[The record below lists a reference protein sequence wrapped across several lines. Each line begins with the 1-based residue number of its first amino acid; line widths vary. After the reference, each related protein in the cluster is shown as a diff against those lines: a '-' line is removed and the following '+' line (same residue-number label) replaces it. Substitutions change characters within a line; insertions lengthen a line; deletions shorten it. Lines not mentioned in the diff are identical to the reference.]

1 MNFIVILI
9 ILLTILICTLIAVFL
24 LKVKSSSRFTLDIG
38 GGSTPRASG
47 GVENSSSSH
56 FKPRIIGTGVFAGS
70 VIAAL
75 FMRLWN
81 MQVISSSSYTEQA
94 EKNRTRSI
102 STHAARGR
110 ILDRNGAVLV
120 GNRPSLVVIAEQSV
134 LEDEIEMQLLS
145 TLIGIPK
152 AVLRLKIEN
161 SLQGLQRG
169 RVIAVD
175 VSRRVVSYI
184 NAHPSLFSGV
194 SIEARSQRSYPLGSL
209 AGQVLGYTGVITSDQ
224 LKSSQDSQD
233 EGKIVYEPGDVVGQS
248 GIEASYENVLQG
260 IKGEQVVF
268 VDADGNIITQS
279 SSVDAQSGSDV
290 VLTIDAGIQKAAE
303 DSLDATIKRLQSSG
317 KRDCCAGCAMVMDVT
332 NGEILA
338 MASAPSFSPNMFVG
352 GISSDDW
359 DMLSSK
365 SSHNPLLNRG
375 IAGQYPPASTIK
387 PLSALAAL
395 NEGIATPQSSYMCTG
410 YWTGFG
416 SAFGQYC
423 WLHTGHGSMT
433 LQTGITHSC
442 DVVFYEVGKGFFY
455 SSNRDGLQQ
464 AFKKW
469 GLGSKFHI
477 DLPGELQ
484 GRIPD
489 EKWKR
494 EYFASYPDDAK
505 AWQGGDNTNLAI
517 GQGDLL
523 VTPLQMMCIYAGIAN
538 RGTIPQPHLMKSIK
552 STSNSGSIIDY
563 KCSTSIS
570 IDEHDEYMDLVQR
583 GLYGVIYE
591 ESRAQAS
598 HFTNMKEKVAGKTG
612 TAETSHETPTGWF
625 IAYAP
630 YDNPRYVVASV
641 LENSGYGSEGAMYV
655 VRDILGAIYHE
666 PDTSTLVDKIGAR

>member
-1 MNFIVILI
+1 MNFVVILI
-9 ILLTILICTLIAVFL
+9 VLLTVLICALMAAFL
-24 LKVKSSSRFTLDIG
+24 LKVKSSRRFTLDIG
-38 GGSTPRASG
+38 GGTPRASG
-47 GVENSSSSH
+47 GSENSPSSH
-56 FKPRIIGTGVFAGS
+56 FKSRINATGIFAGT
-70 VIAAL
+70 VIGAL

-120 GNRPSLVVIAEQSV
+120 GNRPSLVVLAEQSV
-134 LEDEIEMQLLS
+134 LEDEAELHILAA
-145 TLIGIPK
+145 LIGIPK
-152 AVLRLKIEN
+152 AVLRLKIED
-161 SLQGLQRG
+161 SSQGLQRG

-175 VSRRVVSYI
+175 VSRRVVSFI
-184 NAHPSLFSGV
+184 NAHPSLFDGV

-209 AGQVLGYTGVITSDQ
+209 AGQVLGYTGVITSEQ
-224 LKSSQDSQD
+224 LKASQDNQD
-233 EGKIVYEPGDVVGQS
+233 EGKITYEPGDVVGQS

-268 VDADGNIITQS
+268 VDADGNIVNHS
-279 SSVDAQSGSDV
+279 SSVEAQSGSDV
-290 VLTIDAGIQKAAE
+290 VLTLDADIQKAAE
-303 DSLDATIKRLQSSG
+303 DSLSSTIKRLQEHG
-317 KRDCCAGCAMVMDVT
+317 KPDCFGGCAIAMDVT
-332 NGEILA
+332 NGEIIA
-338 MASAPSFSPNMFVG
+338 MASAPSFSPNVFVG

-375 IAGQYPPASTIK
+375 IGGQYPSASTIK

-416 SAFGQYC
+416 AAFGQYC
-423 WLHTGHGSMT
+423 WLHTGHGPMT

-455 SSNRDGLQQ
+455 SSNKDGLQQ
-464 AFKKW
+464 MFKKW
-469 GLGSKFHI
+469 GLGSKSQI

-489 EKWKR
+489 EAWKR

-523 VTPLQMMCIYAGIAN
+523 VTPLQMLCVYAGIAN
-538 RGTIPQPHLMKSIK
+538 RGSIPQPHLMKSIK

-563 KCSTSIS
+563 KCSTRIS
-570 IDEHDEYMDLVQR
+570 VDEKDEYMDLIQR

-591 ESRAQAS
+591 ESQAQAS

-630 YDNPRYVVASV
+630 YDKPRYVVASV
-641 LENSGYGSEGAMYV
+641 LENSGFGSDGAMYV
-655 VRDILGAIYHE
+655 VRDILGALYHE
-666 PDTSTLVDKIGAR
+666 PDTSTMVDTTGVY

>member
-1 MNFIVILI
+1 MNFVVILI
-9 ILLTILICTLIAVFL
+9 VLLTVLICALMAAFL
-24 LKVKSSSRFTLDIG
+24 LKVKSSRRFTLDIG
-38 GGSTPRASG
+38 GGTPRASG
-47 GVENSSSSH
+47 GSENSPSSH
-56 FKPRIIGTGVFAGS
+56 FKSRINATGIFAGT
-70 VIAAL
+70 VIGAL

-120 GNRPSLVVIAEQSV
+120 GNRPSLVVLAEQSV
-134 LEDEIEMQLLS
+134 LEDEAELHILAA
-145 TLIGIPK
+145 LIGIPK
-152 AVLRLKIEN
+152 AVLRLKIED
-161 SLQGLQRG
+161 SSQGLQRG

-175 VSRRVVSYI
+175 VSRRVVSFI
-184 NAHPSLFSGV
+184 NAHPSLFDGV

-209 AGQVLGYTGVITSDQ
+209 AGQVLGYTGVITSEQ
-224 LKSSQDSQD
+224 LKASQDNKD
-233 EGKIVYEPGDVVGQS
+233 EGKITYEPGDVVGQS

-268 VDADGNIITQS
+268 VDADGNIVNHS
-279 SSVDAQSGSDV
+279 SSVEAQSGSDV
-290 VLTIDAGIQKAAE
+290 VLTLDADIQKAAE
-303 DSLDATIKRLQSSG
+303 DSLSSTIKRLQEHG
-317 KRDCCAGCAMVMDVT
+317 KPDCFGGCAIAMDVT
-332 NGEILA
+332 NGEIIA
-338 MASAPSFSPNMFVG
+338 MASAPSFSPNVFVG

-375 IAGQYPPASTIK
+375 IGGQYPSASTIK

-416 SAFGQYC
+416 AAFGQYC
-423 WLHTGHGSMT
+423 WLHTGHGPMT

-455 SSNRDGLQQ
+455 SSNKDGLQQ
-464 AFKKW
+464 MFKKW
-469 GLGSKFHI
+469 GLGSKSQI

-489 EKWKR
+489 ETWKR
-494 EYFASYPDDAK
+494 EYFASYSDDAK

-523 VTPLQMMCIYAGIAN
+523 VTPLQMLCVYAGIAN
-538 RGTIPQPHLMKSIK
+538 RGSIPQPHLMKSIK

-563 KCSTSIS
+563 KCSTRIS
-570 IDEHDEYMDLVQR
+570 VDEKDEYMDLIQR

-591 ESRAQAS
+591 ESQAQAS

-630 YDNPRYVVASV
+630 YDKPRYVVASV
-641 LENSGYGSEGAMYV
+641 LENSGFGSDGAMYV
-655 VRDILGAIYHE
+655 VRDILGALYHE
-666 PDTSTLVDKIGAR
+666 PDTSTMVDTTGAY

>member
-1 MNFIVILI
+1 MNFVVILI
-9 ILLTILICTLIAVFL
+9 VLLTVLICALMAAFL
-24 LKVKSSSRFTLDIG
+24 LKVKSSRRFTLDIG
-38 GGSTPRASG
+38 GGAPRASG
-47 GVENSSSSH
+47 GSENSPSSH
-56 FKPRIIGTGVFAGS
+56 FKSRINATGIFAGT
-70 VIAAL
+70 VIGAL

-120 GNRPSLVVIAEQSV
+120 GNRPSLVVLAEQSV
-134 LEDEIEMQLLS
+134 LEDEAELHILAA
-145 TLIGIPK
+145 LIGIPK
-152 AVLRLKIEN
+152 AVLRLKIED
-161 SLQGLQRG
+161 SSQGLQRG

-175 VSRRVVSYI
+175 VSRRVVSFI
-184 NAHPSLFSGV
+184 NAHPSLFDGV

-209 AGQVLGYTGVITSDQ
+209 AGQVLGYTGVITSEQ
-224 LKSSQDSQD
+224 LKASQDNKD
-233 EGKIVYEPGDVVGQS
+233 EGKITYEPGDVVGQS

-268 VDADGNIITQS
+268 VDADGNIVNHS
-279 SSVDAQSGSDV
+279 SSVEAQSGSDV
-290 VLTIDAGIQKAAE
+290 VLTLDADIQKAAE
-303 DSLDATIKRLQSSG
+303 DSLSSTIKRLQEHG
-317 KRDCCAGCAMVMDVT
+317 KPDCFGGCAIAMDVT
-332 NGEILA
+332 NGEIIA
-338 MASAPSFSPNMFVG
+338 MASAPSFSPNVFVG

-375 IAGQYPPASTIK
+375 IGGQYPSASTIK

-416 SAFGQYC
+416 AAFGQYC
-423 WLHTGHGSMT
+423 WLHTGHGPMT

-455 SSNRDGLQQ
+455 SSNKDGLQQ
-464 AFKKW
+464 MFKKW
-469 GLGSKFHI
+469 GLGSKSQI

-489 EKWKR
+489 ETWKR

-523 VTPLQMMCIYAGIAN
+523 VTPLQMLCVYAGIAN
-538 RGTIPQPHLMKSIK
+538 RGSIPQPHLMKSIK

-563 KCSTSIS
+563 KCSTRIS
-570 IDEHDEYMDLVQR
+570 VDEKDEYMDLIQR

-591 ESRAQAS
+591 ESQAQAS

-630 YDNPRYVVASV
+630 YDKPRYVVASV
-641 LENSGYGSEGAMYV
+641 LENSGFGSDGAMYV
-655 VRDILGAIYHE
+655 VRDILGALYHE
-666 PDTSTLVDKIGAR
+666 PDTSTMVDTTGAR

>member
-1 MNFIVILI
+1 MNFVVILI
-9 ILLTILICTLIAVFL
+9 VLLTVLICALIAAFL
-24 LKVKSSSRFTLDIG
+24 LKVKSSRRFTLDIG
-38 GGSTPRASG
+38 GGTPRASG
-47 GVENSSSSH
+47 GSENSPSSH
-56 FKPRIIGTGVFAGS
+56 FKSRINATGIFAGT
-70 VIAAL
+70 VIGAL

-120 GNRPSLVVIAEQSV
+120 GNRPSLVVLAEQSV
-134 LEDEIEMQLLS
+134 LEDEAELHILAA
-145 TLIGIPK
+145 LIGIPK
-152 AVLRLKIEN
+152 AVLRLKIED
-161 SLQGLQRG
+161 SSQGLQRG

-175 VSRRVVSYI
+175 VSRRVVSFI
-184 NAHPSLFSGV
+184 NAHPSLFDGV

-209 AGQVLGYTGVITSDQ
+209 AGQVLGYTGVITSEQ
-224 LKSSQDSQD
+224 LKASQDNKD
-233 EGKIVYEPGDVVGQS
+233 EGKITYEPGDVVGQS

-268 VDADGNIITQS
+268 VDADGNIVNHS
-279 SSVDAQSGSDV
+279 SSVEAQSGSDV
-290 VLTIDAGIQKAAE
+290 VLTLDADIQKAAE
-303 DSLDATIKRLQSSG
+303 DSLSSTIKRLQEHG
-317 KRDCCAGCAMVMDVT
+317 KPDCFGGCAIAMDVT
-332 NGEILA
+332 NGEIIA

-375 IAGQYPPASTIK
+375 IGGQYPSASTIK

-416 SAFGQYC
+416 AAFGQYC
-423 WLHTGHGSMT
+423 WLHTGHGPMT

-455 SSNRDGLQQ
+455 SSNKDGLQQ
-464 AFKKW
+464 TLKKW
-469 GLGSKFHI
+469 GLGSKSQI

-489 EKWKR
+489 ETWKR

-523 VTPLQMMCIYAGIAN
+523 VTPLQMLCVYAGIAN
-538 RGTIPQPHLMKSIK
+538 RGSIPQPHLMKSIK

-563 KCSTSIS
+563 KCSTRIS
-570 IDEHDEYMDLVQR
+570 VDEKDEYMDLIQR

-591 ESRAQAS
+591 ESQAQAS

-630 YDNPRYVVASV
+630 YDKPRYVVASV
-641 LENSGYGSEGAMYV
+641 LENSGFGSDGAMYV
-655 VRDILGAIYHE
+655 VRDILGALYHE
-666 PDTSTLVDKIGAR
+666 PDTSTMVDTTGAH

>member
-1 MNFIVILI
+1 MNFVVILI
-9 ILLTILICTLIAVFL
+9 VLLTVLICALMAAFL
-24 LKVKSSSRFTLDIG
+24 LKVKSSRRFTLDIG
-38 GGSTPRASG
+38 GGTPRASG
-47 GVENSSSSH
+47 GSENSPSSH
-56 FKPRIIGTGVFAGS
+56 FKSRINATGIFAGT
-70 VIAAL
+70 VIGAL

-120 GNRPSLVVIAEQSV
+120 GNRPSLVVLAEQSV
-134 LEDEIEMQLLS
+134 LEDEAELHILAA
-145 TLIGIPK
+145 LIGIPK
-152 AVLRLKIEN
+152 AVLRLKIED
-161 SLQGLQRG
+161 SSQGLQRG

-175 VSRRVVSYI
+175 VSRRVVSFI
-184 NAHPSLFSGV
+184 NAHPSLFDGV

-209 AGQVLGYTGVITSDQ
+209 AGQVLGYTGVITSEQ
-224 LKSSQDSQD
+224 LKASQDNQD
-233 EGKIVYEPGDVVGQS
+233 EGKITYEPGDVVGQS

-268 VDADGNIITQS
+268 VDADGNIVNHS
-279 SSVDAQSGSDV
+279 SSVEAQSGSDV
-290 VLTIDAGIQKAAE
+290 VLTLDAEIQKAAE
-303 DSLDATIKRLQSSG
+303 DSLSSTIKRLQEHG
-317 KRDCCAGCAMVMDVT
+317 KPDCFGGCAIAMDVT
-332 NGEILA
+332 NGEIIA

-375 IAGQYPPASTIK
+375 IGGQYPSASTIK

-416 SAFGQYC
+416 AAFGQYC
-423 WLHTGHGSMT
+423 WLHTGHGAMT

-455 SSNRDGLQQ
+455 SSNKDGLQQ
-464 AFKKW
+464 MFKKW
-469 GLGSKFHI
+469 GLGSKSQI

-489 EKWKR
+489 EAWKR

-523 VTPLQMMCIYAGIAN
+523 VTPLQMLCVYAGIAN
-538 RGTIPQPHLMKSIK
+538 RGSIPQPHLMKSIK

-563 KCSTSIS
+563 KCSTRIS
-570 IDEHDEYMDLVQR
+570 VDEKDEYMDLIQR

-591 ESRAQAS
+591 ESQAQAS

-630 YDNPRYVVASV
+630 YDKPRYVVASV
-641 LENSGYGSEGAMYV
+641 LENSGFGSNGAMYV
-655 VRDILGAIYHE
+655 VRDILGALYHE
-666 PDTSTLVDKIGAR
+666 PDTSTMVDTTGAH

>member
-1 MNFIVILI
+1 MNFVVILI
-9 ILLTILICTLIAVFL
+9 VLLTVLICALMAAFL
-24 LKVKSSSRFTLDIG
+24 LKVKSSRRFTLDIG
-38 GGSTPRASG
+38 GGTPHASG
-47 GVENSSSSH
+47 GSENSPSSH
-56 FKPRIIGTGVFAGS
+56 FKSRINATGIFAGT
-70 VIAAL
+70 VIGAL

-120 GNRPSLVVIAEQSV
+120 GNRPSLVVLAEQSV
-134 LEDEIEMQLLS
+134 LDDEAELQILAA
-145 TLIGIPK
+145 LIGIPK
-152 AVLRLKIEN
+152 AVLRLKIED
-161 SLQGLQRG
+161 SSQGLQRG

-175 VSRRVVSYI
+175 VSRRVISFI
-184 NAHPSLFSGV
+184 NAHPSLFDGV

-209 AGQVLGYTGVITSDQ
+209 AGQVLGYTGVITSEQ
-224 LKSSQDSQD
+224 LKASQDNQD
-233 EGKIVYEPGDVVGQS
+233 EGKITYEPGDVVGQS

-268 VDADGNIITQS
+268 VDADGNIVNHS
-279 SSVDAQSGSDV
+279 SSVEAQSGSDV
-290 VLTIDAGIQKAAE
+290 VLTLDAEIQKAAE
-303 DSLDATIKRLQSSG
+303 DSLSSTIKRLQEHG
-317 KRDCCAGCAMVMDVT
+317 KPDCFGGCAIAMDVT
-332 NGEILA
+332 NGEIIA

-375 IAGQYPPASTIK
+375 IGGQYPSASTIK

-416 SAFGQYC
+416 AAFGQYC
-423 WLHTGHGSMT
+423 WLHTGHGPMT

-455 SSNRDGLQQ
+455 SSNKDGLQQ
-464 AFKKW
+464 MFKKW
-469 GLGSKFHI
+469 GLGSKSQI

-489 EKWKR
+489 ETWKR

-523 VTPLQMMCIYAGIAN
+523 VTPLQMLCVYAGIAN
-538 RGTIPQPHLMKSIK
+538 RGSIPQPHLMKSIK

-563 KCSTSIS
+563 KCSTRIS
-570 IDEHDEYMDLVQR
+570 VDEKDEYMDLIQR

-591 ESRAQAS
+591 ESQAQAS

-630 YDNPRYVVASV
+630 YDKPRYVVASV
-641 LENSGYGSEGAMYV
+641 LENSGFGSDGAMYV
-655 VRDILGAIYHE
+655 VRDILGALYHE
-666 PDTSTLVDKIGAR
+666 PDTSTMVDTTGAH

>member
-1 MNFIVILI
+1 MNFVVILI
-9 ILLTILICTLIAVFL
+9 VLLTVLICALMAAFL
-24 LKVKSSSRFTLDIG
+24 LKVKSSRRFTLDIG
-38 GGSTPRASG
+38 GGTPRASG
-47 GVENSSSSH
+47 GSENSPSSH
-56 FKPRIIGTGVFAGS
+56 FKSRINATGIFAGTIIG
-70 VIAAL
+70 AL

-120 GNRPSLVVIAEQSV
+120 GNRPSLVVLAEQSV
-134 LEDEIEMQLLS
+134 LEDEAELQILAA
-145 TLIGIPK
+145 LIGIPK
-152 AVLRLKIEN
+152 AVLRLKIED
-161 SLQGLQRG
+161 SSQGLQRG

-175 VSRRVVSYI
+175 VSRRVVSFI
-184 NAHPSLFSGV
+184 NAHPSLFDGV

-209 AGQVLGYTGVITSDQ
+209 AGQVLGYTGVITSEQ
-224 LKSSQDSQD
+224 LKASQDNKD
-233 EGKIVYEPGDVVGQS
+233 EGKITYEPGDVVGQS

-268 VDADGNIITQS
+268 VDADGNIVNHS
-279 SSVDAQSGSDV
+279 SSVEAQSGSDV
-290 VLTIDAGIQKAAE
+290 VLTLDADIQKAAE
-303 DSLDATIKRLQSSG
+303 DSLSSTIKRLQEHG
-317 KRDCCAGCAMVMDVT
+317 KPDCFGGCAIAMDVT
-332 NGEILA
+332 NGEIIA
-338 MASAPSFSPNMFVG
+338 MASAPSFSPNVFVG

-375 IAGQYPPASTIK
+375 IGGQYPSASTIK

-416 SAFGQYC
+416 AAFGQYC
-423 WLHTGHGSMT
+423 WLHTGHGPMT

-455 SSNRDGLQQ
+455 SSNKDGLQQ
-464 AFKKW
+464 MFKKW
-469 GLGSKFHI
+469 GLGSKSQI

-489 EKWKR
+489 EAWKR

-523 VTPLQMMCIYAGIAN
+523 VTPLQMLCVYAGIAN
-538 RGTIPQPHLMKSIK
+538 RGSIPQPHLMKSIK

-563 KCSTSIS
+563 KCSTRIS
-570 IDEHDEYMDLVQR
+570 VDEKDEYMDLIQR

-591 ESRAQAS
+591 ESQAQAS

-630 YDNPRYVVASV
+630 YDKPRYVVASV
-641 LENSGYGSEGAMYV
+641 LENSGFGSDGAMYV
-655 VRDILGAIYHE
+655 VRDILGALYHE
-666 PDTSTLVDKIGAR
+666 PDTSTMVDTTGAR

>member
-1 MNFIVILI
+1 MNFVVILI
-9 ILLTILICTLIAVFL
+9 VLLTVLICTLMAAFL
-24 LKVKSSSRFTLDIG
+24 LKVKSSRRFTLDIG
-38 GGSTPRASG
+38 GGTPRASG
-47 GVENSSSSH
+47 GSENSPSSH
-56 FKPRIIGTGVFAGS
+56 FKSRINATGIFAGT
-70 VIAAL
+70 VIGAL

-120 GNRPSLVVIAEQSV
+120 GNRPSLVVLAEQSV
-134 LEDEIEMQLLS
+134 LEDEAELHILAA
-145 TLIGIPK
+145 LIGIPK
-152 AVLRLKIEN
+152 AVLRLKIED
-161 SLQGLQRG
+161 SSQGLQRG

-175 VSRRVVSYI
+175 VSRRVVSFI
-184 NAHPSLFSGV
+184 NAHPSLFDGV

-209 AGQVLGYTGVITSDQ
+209 AGQVLGYTGVITSEQ
-224 LKSSQDSQD
+224 LKASQDNQD
-233 EGKIVYEPGDVVGQS
+233 EGKIMYEPGDVVGQS

-268 VDADGNIITQS
+268 VDADGNIVNHS
-279 SSVDAQSGSDV
+279 SSVEAQSGSDV
-290 VLTIDAGIQKAAE
+290 VLTLDADIQKVAE
-303 DSLDATIKRLQSSG
+303 DSLSSTIKRLQEHG
-317 KRDCCAGCAMVMDVT
+317 KPDCFGGCAIAMDVT
-332 NGEILA
+332 NGEIIA
-338 MASAPSFSPNMFVG
+338 MASAPSFSPNVFVG

-375 IAGQYPPASTIK
+375 IGGQYPSASTIK

-416 SAFGQYC
+416 AAFGQYC
-423 WLHTGHGSMT
+423 WLHTGHGPMT

-455 SSNRDGLQQ
+455 SSNKDGLQQ
-464 AFKKW
+464 MFKKW
-469 GLGSKFHI
+469 GLGSKSQI

-489 EKWKR
+489 EAWKR

-523 VTPLQMMCIYAGIAN
+523 VTPLQMLCVYAGIAN
-538 RGTIPQPHLMKSIK
+538 RGSIPQPHLMKSIK

-563 KCSTSIS
+563 KCSTRIS
-570 IDEHDEYMDLVQR
+570 VDEKDEYMDLIQR

-591 ESRAQAS
+591 ESQAQAS

-630 YDNPRYVVASV
+630 YDKPRYVVASV
-641 LENSGYGSEGAMYV
+641 LENSGFGSDGAMYV
-655 VRDILGAIYHE
+655 VRDILGALYHE
-666 PDTSTLVDKIGAR
+666 PDTSTMVDTTGAY

>member
-1 MNFIVILI
+1 MNFVVILI
-9 ILLTILICTLIAVFL
+9 VLLTVLICALMAAFL
-24 LKVKSSSRFTLDIG
+24 LKVKSSRRFTLDIG
-38 GGSTPRASG
+38 GGTPRASG
-47 GVENSSSSH
+47 GSENSPSSH
-56 FKPRIIGTGVFAGS
+56 FKSRINATGIFAGT
-70 VIAAL
+70 VIGAL

-120 GNRPSLVVIAEQSV
+120 GNRPSLVVLAEQSV
-134 LEDEIEMQLLS
+134 LEDEAELHILAA
-145 TLIGIPK
+145 LIGIPK
-152 AVLRLKIEN
+152 AVLRLKIED
-161 SLQGLQRG
+161 SSQGLQRG

-175 VSRRVVSYI
+175 VSRRVVSFI
-184 NAHPSLFSGV
+184 NAHPSLFDGV

-209 AGQVLGYTGVITSDQ
+209 AGQVLGYTGVITSEQ
-224 LKSSQDSQD
+224 LKASQDNQD
-233 EGKIVYEPGDVVGQS
+233 EGKITYEPGDVVGQS

-268 VDADGNIITQS
+268 VDADGNIVNHS
-279 SSVDAQSGSDV
+279 SSVEAQSGSDV
-290 VLTIDAGIQKAAE
+290 VLTLDADIQKVAE
-303 DSLDATIKRLQSSG
+303 DSLSSTIKRLQEHG
-317 KRDCCAGCAMVMDVT
+317 KPDCFGGCAIAMDVT
-332 NGEILA
+332 NGEIIA

-375 IAGQYPPASTIK
+375 IGGQYPSASTIK

-416 SAFGQYC
+416 AAFGQYC
-423 WLHTGHGSMT
+423 WLHTGHGPMT

-455 SSNRDGLQQ
+455 SSNKDGLQQ
-464 AFKKW
+464 MFKKW
-469 GLGSKFHI
+469 GLGSKSQI

-489 EKWKR
+489 EAWKR

-523 VTPLQMMCIYAGIAN
+523 VTPLQMLCVYAGIAN
-538 RGTIPQPHLMKSIK
+538 RGSIPQPHLMKSIK

-563 KCSTSIS
+563 KCSTRIS
-570 IDEHDEYMDLVQR
+570 IDEKDEYMDLVQR

-591 ESRAQAS
+591 ESQAQAS

-641 LENSGYGSEGAMYV
+641 LENSGFGSDGAMYV
-655 VRDILGAIYHE
+655 VRDILGALYHE
-666 PDTSTLVDKIGAR
+666 PDTSTMVDTTGAH

>member
-1 MNFIVILI
+1 MNFVVILI
-9 ILLTILICTLIAVFL
+9 VLLTVLICALMAAFL
-24 LKVKSSSRFTLDIG
+24 LKVKSSRRFTLDIG
-38 GGSTPRASG
+38 GGTPRASG
-47 GVENSSSSH
+47 GSENSPSSH
-56 FKPRIIGTGVFAGS
+56 FKSRINATGIFAGTIIG
-70 VIAAL
+70 AL

-120 GNRPSLVVIAEQSV
+120 GNRPSLVVLAEQSV
-134 LEDEIEMQLLS
+134 LDDEAELQILAA
-145 TLIGIPK
+145 LIGIPK
-152 AVLRLKIEN
+152 AVLRLKIED
-161 SLQGLQRG
+161 SSQGLQRG

-175 VSRRVVSYI
+175 VSRRVISFI
-184 NAHPSLFSGV
+184 NAHPSLFGGV

-209 AGQVLGYTGVITSDQ
+209 AGQVLGYTGIITSEQ
-224 LKSSQDSQD
+224 LKASQDNKD
-233 EGKIVYEPGDVVGQS
+233 EGKITYEPGDVVGQS

-268 VDADGNIITQS
+268 VDADGNIVNHS
-279 SSVDAQSGSDV
+279 SSVEAQSGSDV
-290 VLTIDAGIQKAAE
+290 VLTLDADIQKAAE
-303 DSLDATIKRLQSSG
+303 DSLSSTIKRLQEHG
-317 KRDCCAGCAMVMDVT
+317 KPDCFGGCAIAMDVT
-332 NGEILA
+332 NGEIIA
-338 MASAPSFSPNMFVG
+338 MASAPSFSPNVFVG

-375 IAGQYPPASTIK
+375 IGGQYPSASTIK

-416 SAFGQYC
+416 AAFGQYC
-423 WLHTGHGSMT
+423 WLHTGHGPMT

-455 SSNRDGLQQ
+455 SSNKDGLQQ
-464 AFKKW
+464 MFKKW
-469 GLGSKFHI
+469 GLGSKSQI

-489 EKWKR
+489 EAWKR

-523 VTPLQMMCIYAGIAN
+523 VTPLQMLCVYAGIAN
-538 RGTIPQPHLMKSIK
+538 RGSIPQPHLMKSIK

-563 KCSTSIS
+563 KCSTRIS
-570 IDEHDEYMDLVQR
+570 VDEKDEYMDLIQR

-591 ESRAQAS
+591 ESQAQAS

-641 LENSGYGSEGAMYV
+641 LENSGFGSDGAMYV
-655 VRDILGAIYHE
+655 VRDILGALYHE
-666 PDTSTLVDKIGAR
+666 PDTSTMVDTTGAH

>member
-1 MNFIVILI
+1 MNFVVILI
-9 ILLTILICTLIAVFL
+9 VLLTVLICALMAAFL
-24 LKVKSSSRFTLDIG
+24 LKVKSSRRFTLDIG
-38 GGSTPRASG
+38 GGTPRASG
-47 GVENSSSSH
+47 GSENSPSSH
-56 FKPRIIGTGVFAGS
+56 FKSRINATGIFAGT
-70 VIAAL
+70 VIGAL

-120 GNRPSLVVIAEQSV
+120 GNRPSLVVLAEQSV
-134 LEDEIEMQLLS
+134 LDDEAELQILAA
-145 TLIGIPK
+145 LIGIPK
-152 AVLRLKIEN
+152 AVLRLKIED
-161 SLQGLQRG
+161 SSQGLQRG

-175 VSRRVVSYI
+175 VSRRVVSFI
-184 NAHPSLFSGV
+184 NAHPSLFDGV

-209 AGQVLGYTGVITSDQ
+209 AGQVLGYTGVITSEQ
-224 LKSSQDSQD
+224 LKASQDTQD
-233 EGKIVYEPGDVVGQS
+233 EGKITYEPGDVVGQS

-268 VDADGNIITQS
+268 VDADGNIVNHS
-279 SSVDAQSGSDV
+279 SSVEAQSGSDV
-290 VLTIDAGIQKAAE
+290 VLTLDADIQKAAE
-303 DSLDATIKRLQSSG
+303 DSLSSTIKRLQEHG
-317 KRDCCAGCAMVMDVT
+317 KPDCFGGCAIAMDVT
-332 NGEILA
+332 NGEIIA

-365 SSHNPLLNRG
+365 SSHNPLLNRSIG
-375 IAGQYPPASTIK
+375 GQYPSASTIK

-416 SAFGQYC
+416 AAFGQYC
-423 WLHTGHGSMT
+423 WLHTGHGPMT

-455 SSNRDGLQQ
+455 SSNKDGLQQ
-464 AFKKW
+464 MFKKW
-469 GLGSKFHI
+469 GLGSKSQI

-489 EKWKR
+489 EAWKR

-523 VTPLQMMCIYAGIAN
+523 VTPLQMLCVYAGIAN
-538 RGTIPQPHLMKSIK
+538 RGSIPQPHLMKSIK

-563 KCSTSIS
+563 KCSTRIS
-570 IDEHDEYMDLVQR
+570 VDEKDEYMDLIQR

-591 ESRAQAS
+591 ESQAQAS

-630 YDNPRYVVASV
+630 YDKPRYVVASV
-641 LENSGYGSEGAMYV
+641 LENSGFGSDGAMYV
-655 VRDILGAIYHE
+655 VRDILGALYHE
-666 PDTSTLVDKIGAR
+666 PDTSTMVDTTGAR

>member
-1 MNFIVILI
+1 MNFVVILI
-9 ILLTILICTLIAVFL
+9 VLLTVLICALMAAFL
-24 LKVKSSSRFTLDIG
+24 LKVKSSRRFTLDIG
-38 GGSTPRASG
+38 GGTPRASG
-47 GVENSSSSH
+47 GSENSPSSH
-56 FKPRIIGTGVFAGS
+56 FKSRINATGIFAGT
-70 VIAAL
+70 VIGAL

-120 GNRPSLVVIAEQSV
+120 GNRPSLVVLAEQSV
-134 LEDEIEMQLLS
+134 LEDEAELHILAA
-145 TLIGIPK
+145 LIGIPK
-152 AVLRLKIEN
+152 AVLRLKIED
-161 SLQGLQRG
+161 SSQGLQRG

-175 VSRRVVSYI
+175 VSRRVVSFI
-184 NAHPSLFSGV
+184 NAHPSLFDGV

-209 AGQVLGYTGVITSDQ
+209 AGQVLGYTGVITSEQ
-224 LKSSQDSQD
+224 LKASQDTQD
-233 EGKIVYEPGDVVGQS
+233 EGKITYEPGDVVGQS

-268 VDADGNIITQS
+268 VDADGNIVNHS
-279 SSVDAQSGSDV
+279 SSVEAQSGSDV
-290 VLTIDAGIQKAAE
+290 VLTLDADIQKAAE
-303 DSLDATIKRLQSSG
+303 DSLSSTIKRLQEHG
-317 KRDCCAGCAMVMDVT
+317 KPDCFGGCAIAMDVT
-332 NGEILA
+332 NGEIIA

-365 SSHNPLLNRG
+365 SSHNPLLNRSIG
-375 IAGQYPPASTIK
+375 GQYPSASTIK

-416 SAFGQYC
+416 AAFGQYC
-423 WLHTGHGSMT
+423 WLHTGHGAMT

-455 SSNRDGLQQ
+455 SSNKDGLQQ
-464 AFKKW
+464 MFKKW
-469 GLGSKFHI
+469 GLGSKSQI

-489 EKWKR
+489 EAWKR

-523 VTPLQMMCIYAGIAN
+523 VTPLQMLCVYAGIAN
-538 RGTIPQPHLMKSIK
+538 RGSIPQPHLMKSIK

-563 KCSTSIS
+563 KCSTRIS
-570 IDEHDEYMDLVQR
+570 IDEKDEYMDLVQR

-591 ESRAQAS
+591 ESQAQAS

-630 YDNPRYVVASV
+630 YDKPRYVVASV
-641 LENSGYGSEGAMYV
+641 LENSGFGSDGAMYV
-655 VRDILGAIYHE
+655 VRDILGALYHE
-666 PDTSTLVDKIGAR
+666 PDTSTMVDTTGAR

>member
-1 MNFIVILI
+1 MNFVVILI
-9 ILLTILICTLIAVFL
+9 VLLTVLICALMAAFL
-24 LKVKSSSRFTLDIG
+24 LKVKSSRRFTLDIG
-38 GGSTPRASG
+38 GGTPRASG
-47 GVENSSSSH
+47 GSENSPSSH
-56 FKPRIIGTGVFAGS
+56 FKSRINATGIFAGT
-70 VIAAL
+70 VIGAL

-120 GNRPSLVVIAEQSV
+120 GNRPSLVVLAEQSV
-134 LEDEIEMQLLS
+134 LEDEAELHILAA
-145 TLIGIPK
+145 LIGIPK
-152 AVLRLKIEN
+152 AVLRLKIED
-161 SLQGLQRG
+161 SSQGLQRG

-175 VSRRVVSYI
+175 VSRRVVSFI
-184 NAHPSLFSGV
+184 NAHPSLFDGV

-209 AGQVLGYTGVITSDQ
+209 AGQVLGYTGVITSEQ
-224 LKSSQDSQD
+224 LKASQDNQD
-233 EGKIVYEPGDVVGQS
+233 EGKITYEPGDVVGQS

-268 VDADGNIITQS
+268 VDADGNIVNHS
-279 SSVDAQSGSDV
+279 SSVEAQSGSDV
-290 VLTIDAGIQKAAE
+290 VLTLDADIQKAAE
-303 DSLDATIKRLQSSG
+303 DSLSSTIKRLQEHG
-317 KRDCCAGCAMVMDVT
+317 KPDCFGGCAIAMDVT
-332 NGEILA
+332 NGEIIA
-338 MASAPSFSPNMFVG
+338 MASAPSFSPNVFVG

-375 IAGQYPPASTIK
+375 IGGQYPSASTIK

-416 SAFGQYC
+416 AAFGQYC
-423 WLHTGHGSMT
+423 WLHTGHGPMT

-455 SSNRDGLQQ
+455 SSNKDGLQQ
-464 AFKKW
+464 MFKKW
-469 GLGSKFHI
+469 GLGSKSQI

-489 EKWKR
+489 EAWKR

-505 AWQGGDNTNLAI
+505 VWQGGDNTNLAI

-523 VTPLQMMCIYAGIAN
+523 VTPLQMLCVYAGIAN
-538 RGTIPQPHLMKSIK
+538 RGSIPQPHLMKSIK

-563 KCSTSIS
+563 KCSTRIS
-570 IDEHDEYMDLVQR
+570 VDEKDEYMDLIQR

-591 ESRAQAS
+591 ESQAQAS

-630 YDNPRYVVASV
+630 YDKPRYVVASV
-641 LENSGYGSEGAMYV
+641 LENSGFGSDGAMYV
-655 VRDILGAIYHE
+655 VRDILGALYHE
-666 PDTSTLVDKIGAR
+666 PDTSTMVDTTGAY

>member
-1 MNFIVILI
+1 MNFVVILI
-9 ILLTILICTLIAVFL
+9 VLLTVLICALMAAFL
-24 LKVKSSSRFTLDIG
+24 LKVKSSRRFTLDIG
-38 GGSTPRASG
+38 GGTPRASG
-47 GVENSSSSH
+47 GSENSPSSH
-56 FKPRIIGTGVFAGS
+56 FKSRINATGIFAGTIIG
-70 VIAAL
+70 AL

-120 GNRPSLVVIAEQSV
+120 GNRPSLVVLAEQSV
-134 LEDEIEMQLLS
+134 LDDEAELQILAA
-145 TLIGIPK
+145 LIGIPK
-152 AVLRLKIEN
+152 AVLRLKIED
-161 SLQGLQRG
+161 SSQGLQRG

-175 VSRRVVSYI
+175 VSRRVISFI
-184 NAHPSLFSGV
+184 NAHPSLFGGV

-209 AGQVLGYTGVITSDQ
+209 AGQVLGYTGVITSEQ
-224 LKSSQDSQD
+224 LKASQDNQD
-233 EGKIVYEPGDVVGQS
+233 EGKITYEPGDVVGQS

-268 VDADGNIITQS
+268 VDADGNIVNHS
-279 SSVDAQSGSDV
+279 SSVEAQSGSDV
-290 VLTIDAGIQKAAE
+290 VLTLDAEIQKAAE
-303 DSLDATIKRLQSSG
+303 DSLSSTIKRLQEHG
-317 KRDCCAGCAMVMDVT
+317 KPDCFGGCAIAMDVT
-332 NGEILA
+332 NGEIIA

-375 IAGQYPPASTIK
+375 IGGQYPSASTIK

-416 SAFGQYC
+416 AAFGQYC
-423 WLHTGHGSMT
+423 WLHTGHGPMT

-455 SSNRDGLQQ
+455 SSNKDGLQQ
-464 AFKKW
+464 MFKKW
-469 GLGSKFHI
+469 GLGSKSQI

-489 EKWKR
+489 EAWKR

-523 VTPLQMMCIYAGIAN
+523 VTPLQMLCVYAGIAN
-538 RGTIPQPHLMKSIK
+538 RGSIPQPHLMKSIK

-563 KCSTSIS
+563 KCSTRIS
-570 IDEHDEYMDLVQR
+570 VDEKDEYMDLIQR

-591 ESRAQAS
+591 ESQAQAS

-630 YDNPRYVVASV
+630 YDKPRYVVASV
-641 LENSGYGSEGAMYV
+641 LENSGFGSDGAMYV
-655 VRDILGAIYHE
+655 VRDILGALYHE
-666 PDTSTLVDKIGAR
+666 PDTSTMVDTTGAH

>member
-1 MNFIVILI
+1 MNFVVILI
-9 ILLTILICTLIAVFL
+9 VLLTVLICALMAAFL
-24 LKVKSSSRFTLDIG
+24 LKVKSSRRFTLDIG
-38 GGSTPRASG
+38 GGTPRASG
-47 GVENSSSSH
+47 GSENSPSSH
-56 FKPRIIGTGVFAGS
+56 FKSRINATGIFAGT
-70 VIAAL
+70 VIGAL

-120 GNRPSLVVIAEQSV
+120 GNRPSLVVLAEQSV
-134 LEDEIEMQLLS
+134 LEDEAELHILAA
-145 TLIGIPK
+145 LIGIPK
-152 AVLRLKIEN
+152 AVLRLKIED
-161 SLQGLQRG
+161 SSQGLQRG

-175 VSRRVVSYI
+175 VSRRVVSFI
-184 NAHPSLFSGV
+184 NAHPSLFDGV

-209 AGQVLGYTGVITSDQ
+209 AGQVLGYTGVITSEQ
-224 LKSSQDSQD
+224 LKASQDNQD
-233 EGKIVYEPGDVVGQS
+233 EGKITYEPGDVVGQS

-268 VDADGNIITQS
+268 VDADGNIVNHS
-279 SSVDAQSGSDV
+279 SSVEAQSGSDV
-290 VLTIDAGIQKAAE
+290 VLTLDADIQKAAE
-303 DSLDATIKRLQSSG
+303 DSLSSTIKRLQEHG
-317 KRDCCAGCAMVMDVT
+317 KPDCFGGCAIAMDVT
-332 NGEILA
+332 NGEIIA
-338 MASAPSFSPNMFVG
+338 MASAPSFSPNVFVG

-375 IAGQYPPASTIK
+375 IGGQYPSASTIK

-416 SAFGQYC
+416 AAFGQYC
-423 WLHTGHGSMT
+423 WLHTGHGPMT

-455 SSNRDGLQQ
+455 SSNKDGLQQ
-464 AFKKW
+464 MFKKW
-469 GLGSKFHI
+469 GLGSKSQI

-489 EKWKR
+489 EAWKR

-523 VTPLQMMCIYAGIAN
+523 VTPLQMLCVYAGIAN
-538 RGTIPQPHLMKSIK
+538 RGSIPQPHLMKSIK

-563 KCSTSIS
+563 KCSTRIS
-570 IDEHDEYMDLVQR
+570 VDEKDEYMDLIQR

-591 ESRAQAS
+591 ESQAQAS

-630 YDNPRYVVASV
+630 YDKPRYVVASV
-641 LENSGYGSEGAMYV
+641 LENSGSGSDGAMYV
-655 VRDILGAIYHE
+655 VRDILGALYHE
-666 PDTSTLVDKIGAR
+666 PDTSTMVDTTGAR

>member
-1 MNFIVILI
+1 MNFVVILI
-9 ILLTILICTLIAVFL
+9 VLLTVLICALMAAFL
-24 LKVKSSSRFTLDIG
+24 LKVKSSRRFTLDIG
-38 GGSTPRASG
+38 GGTPRASG
-47 GVENSSSSH
+47 GSENSPSSH
-56 FKPRIIGTGVFAGS
+56 FKSRINATGIFAGTIIG
-70 VIAAL
+70 AL

-120 GNRPSLVVIAEQSV
+120 GNRPSLVVLAEQSV
-134 LEDEIEMQLLS
+134 LDDEAELQILAA
-145 TLIGIPK
+145 LIGIPK
-152 AVLRLKIEN
+152 AVLRLKIED
-161 SLQGLQRG
+161 SSQGLQRG

-175 VSRRVVSYI
+175 VSRRVISFI
-184 NAHPSLFSGV
+184 NAHPSLFGGV

-209 AGQVLGYTGVITSDQ
+209 AGQVLGYTGIITSEQ
-224 LKSSQDSQD
+224 LKASQGNQD
-233 EGKIVYEPGDVVGQS
+233 EGKITYEPGDVVGQS

-268 VDADGNIITQS
+268 VDADGNIVNHS
-279 SSVDAQSGSDV
+279 SSVEPQSGSDV
-290 VLTIDAGIQKAAE
+290 VLTLDADIQKAAE
-303 DSLDATIKRLQSSG
+303 DSLSSTIKRLQEHG
-317 KRDCCAGCAMVMDVT
+317 KPDCFGGCAIAMDVT
-332 NGEILA
+332 NGEIIA

-375 IAGQYPPASTIK
+375 IGGQYPSASTIK

-416 SAFGQYC
+416 AAFGQYC
-423 WLHTGHGSMT
+423 WLHTGHGPMT

-455 SSNRDGLQQ
+455 SSNKDGLQQ
-464 AFKKW
+464 MFKKW
-469 GLGSKFHI
+469 GLGSKSQI

-489 EKWKR
+489 EAWKR

-523 VTPLQMMCIYAGIAN
+523 VTPLQMLCVYAGIAN
-538 RGTIPQPHLMKSIK
+538 RGSIPQPHLMKSIK

-563 KCSTSIS
+563 KCSTRIS
-570 IDEHDEYMDLVQR
+570 IDEKDEYMDLIQR

-591 ESRAQAS
+591 ESQAQAS

-630 YDNPRYVVASV
+630 YDKPRYVVASV
-641 LENSGYGSEGAMYV
+641 LENSGFGSDGAMYV
-655 VRDILGAIYHE
+655 VRDILGALYHE
-666 PDTSTLVDKIGAR
+666 PDTSTMVDTTGAY

>member
-1 MNFIVILI
+1 MNFVVILI
-9 ILLTILICTLIAVFL
+9 VLLTVLICALMAAFL
-24 LKVKSSSRFTLDIG
+24 LKVKSSRRFTLDIG
-38 GGSTPRASG
+38 GGTPRASG
-47 GVENSSSSH
+47 GSENSPSSH
-56 FKPRIIGTGVFAGS
+56 FKSRINATGIFAGT
-70 VIAAL
+70 VIGAL

-120 GNRPSLVVIAEQSV
+120 GNRPSLVVLAEQSV
-134 LEDEIEMQLLS
+134 LEDEAELHILAA
-145 TLIGIPK
+145 LIGIPK
-152 AVLRLKIEN
+152 AVLRLKIED
-161 SLQGLQRG
+161 SSQGLQRG

-175 VSRRVVSYI
+175 VSRRVVSFI
-184 NAHPSLFSGV
+184 NAHPSLFDGV

-209 AGQVLGYTGVITSDQ
+209 AGQVLGYTGVITSEQ
-224 LKSSQDSQD
+224 LKASQDNQD
-233 EGKIVYEPGDVVGQS
+233 EGKITYEPGDVVGQS

-268 VDADGNIITQS
+268 VDADGNIVNHS
-279 SSVDAQSGSDV
+279 SSVEAQSGSDV
-290 VLTIDAGIQKAAE
+290 VLTLDADIQKAAE
-303 DSLDATIKRLQSSG
+303 DSLSSTIKRLQEHG
-317 KRDCCAGCAMVMDVT
+317 KPDCFGGCAIAMDVT
-332 NGEILA
+332 NGEIIA

-375 IAGQYPPASTIK
+375 IGGQYPSASTIK

-416 SAFGQYC
+416 AAFGQYC
-423 WLHTGHGSMT
+423 WLHTGHGPMT

-455 SSNRDGLQQ
+455 SSNKDGLQQ
-464 AFKKW
+464 MFKKW
-469 GLGSKFHI
+469 GLGSKSQI

-489 EKWKR
+489 EAWKR

-523 VTPLQMMCIYAGIAN
+523 VTPLQMLCVYAGIAN
-538 RGTIPQPHLMKSIK
+538 RGSIPQPHLMKSIK

-563 KCSTSIS
+563 KCSTRIS
-570 IDEHDEYMDLVQR
+570 VDEKDEYMDLIQR

-591 ESRAQAS
+591 ESQAQAS

-630 YDNPRYVVASV
+630 YDKPRYVVASV
-641 LENSGYGSEGAMYV
+641 LENSGFGSDGAMYV
-655 VRDILGAIYHE
+655 VRDILGALYHE
-666 PDTSTLVDKIGAR
+666 PDTSTMVDTTGAH

>member
-1 MNFIVILI
+1 MNFVVILI
-9 ILLTILICTLIAVFL
+9 VLLTVLICALMAAFL
-24 LKVKSSSRFTLDIG
+24 LKVKSSRRFTLDIG
-38 GGSTPRASG
+38 GGTPRASG
-47 GVENSSSSH
+47 GSENSPSSH
-56 FKPRIIGTGVFAGS
+56 FKSRINATGIFAGT
-70 VIAAL
+70 VIGAL

-120 GNRPSLVVIAEQSV
+120 GNRPSLVVLAEQSV
-134 LEDEIEMQLLS
+134 LEDEAELHILAA
-145 TLIGIPK
+145 LIGIPK
-152 AVLRLKIEN
+152 AVLRLKIED
-161 SLQGLQRG
+161 SSQGLQRG

-175 VSRRVVSYI
+175 VSRRVVSFI
-184 NAHPSLFSGV
+184 NAHPSLFDGV

-209 AGQVLGYTGVITSDQ
+209 AGQVLGYTGVITSEQ
-224 LKSSQDSQD
+224 LKASQDNQD
-233 EGKIVYEPGDVVGQS
+233 EGKITYEPGDVVGQS

-268 VDADGNIITQS
+268 VDADGNIVNHS
-279 SSVDAQSGSDV
+279 SSVEAQSGSDV
-290 VLTIDAGIQKAAE
+290 VLTLDADIQKAAE
-303 DSLDATIKRLQSSG
+303 DSLSSTIKRLQEHG
-317 KRDCCAGCAMVMDVT
+317 KPDCFGGCAIAMDVT
-332 NGEILA
+332 NGEIIA
-338 MASAPSFSPNMFVG
+338 MASAPSFSPNVFVG

-375 IAGQYPPASTIK
+375 IGGQYPSASTIK

-395 NEGIATPQSSYMCTG
+395 NEGIATPQLSYMCTG

-416 SAFGQYC
+416 AAFGQYC
-423 WLHTGHGSMT
+423 WLHTGHGPMT

-455 SSNRDGLQQ
+455 SSNKDGLQQ
-464 AFKKW
+464 MFKKW
-469 GLGSKFHI
+469 GLGSKSQI

-489 EKWKR
+489 EAWKR

-523 VTPLQMMCIYAGIAN
+523 VTPLQMLCVYAGIAN
-538 RGTIPQPHLMKSIK
+538 RGSIPQPHLMKSIK

-563 KCSTSIS
+563 KCSTRIS
-570 IDEHDEYMDLVQR
+570 VDEKDEYMDLIQR

-591 ESRAQAS
+591 ESQAQAS

-630 YDNPRYVVASV
+630 YDKPRYVVASV
-641 LENSGYGSEGAMYV
+641 LENSGFGSDGAMYV
-655 VRDILGAIYHE
+655 VRDILGALYHE
-666 PDTSTLVDKIGAR
+666 PDTSTMVDTTGAY

>member
-1 MNFIVILI
+1 MNFVVILI
-9 ILLTILICTLIAVFL
+9 VLLTVLICALMAAFL
-24 LKVKSSSRFTLDIG
+24 LKVKSSRRFTLDIG
-38 GGSTPRASG
+38 GGTPRASG
-47 GVENSSSSH
+47 GSENSPSSH
-56 FKPRIIGTGVFAGS
+56 FKSRINATGIFAGT
-70 VIAAL
+70 VIGAL

-120 GNRPSLVVIAEQSV
+120 GNRPSLVVLAEQSV
-134 LEDEIEMQLLS
+134 LEDEAELQILAA
-145 TLIGIPK
+145 LIGIPK
-152 AVLRLKIEN
+152 AVLRLKIED
-161 SLQGLQRG
+161 SSQGLQRG

-175 VSRRVVSYI
+175 VSRRVVSFI
-184 NAHPSLFSGV
+184 NAHPSLFDGV

-209 AGQVLGYTGVITSDQ
+209 AGQVLGYTGVITSEQ
-224 LKSSQDSQD
+224 LKASQDNKD
-233 EGKIVYEPGDVVGQS
+233 EGKITYEPGDVVGQS

-268 VDADGNIITQS
+268 VDADGNIVNHS
-279 SSVDAQSGSDV
+279 SSVEAQSGSDV
-290 VLTIDAGIQKAAE
+290 VLTLDADIQKAAE
-303 DSLDATIKRLQSSG
+303 DSLSSTIKRLQEHG
-317 KRDCCAGCAMVMDVT
+317 KPDCFGGCAIAMDVT
-332 NGEILA
+332 NGEIIA
-338 MASAPSFSPNMFVG
+338 MASAPSFSPNVFVG

-375 IAGQYPPASTIK
+375 IGGQYPSASTIK

-416 SAFGQYC
+416 AAFGQYC
-423 WLHTGHGSMT
+423 WLHTGHGPMT

-455 SSNRDGLQQ
+455 SSNKDGLQQ
-464 AFKKW
+464 MFKKW
-469 GLGSKFHI
+469 GLGSKSQI

-489 EKWKR
+489 EAWKR

-523 VTPLQMMCIYAGIAN
+523 VTPLQMLCVYAGIAN
-538 RGTIPQPHLMKSIK
+538 RGSIPQPHLMKSIK

-563 KCSTSIS
+563 KCSTRIS
-570 IDEHDEYMDLVQR
+570 VDEKDEYMDLIQR

-591 ESRAQAS
+591 ESQAQAS

-630 YDNPRYVVASV
+630 YDKPRYVVASV
-641 LENSGYGSEGAMYV
+641 LENSGFGSDGAMYV
-655 VRDILGAIYHE
+655 VRDILGALYHE
-666 PDTSTLVDKIGAR
+666 PDTSTMVDTTGAR

>member
-1 MNFIVILI
+1 MNFVVILI
-9 ILLTILICTLIAVFL
+9 VLLTVLICALMAAFL
-24 LKVKSSSRFTLDIG
+24 LKVKSSRRFTLDIG
-38 GGSTPRASG
+38 GGTPRASG
-47 GVENSSSSH
+47 GSENSPSSH
-56 FKPRIIGTGVFAGS
+56 FKSRINATGIFAGTIIG
-70 VIAAL
+70 AL

-120 GNRPSLVVIAEQSV
+120 GNRPSLVVLAEQSV
-134 LEDEIEMQLLS
+134 LDDEAELQILAA
-145 TLIGIPK
+145 LIGIPK
-152 AVLRLKIEN
+152 AVLRLKIED
-161 SLQGLQRG
+161 SSQGLQRG

-175 VSRRVVSYI
+175 VSRRVISFI
-184 NAHPSLFSGV
+184 NAHPSLFGGV

-209 AGQVLGYTGVITSDQ
+209 AGQVLGYTGVITSEQ
-224 LKSSQDSQD
+224 LKASQDTQD
-233 EGKIVYEPGDVVGQS
+233 EGKITYEPGDVVGQS

-268 VDADGNIITQS
+268 VDADGNIVNHS
-279 SSVDAQSGSDV
+279 SSVEAQSGSDV
-290 VLTIDAGIQKAAE
+290 VLTLDADIQKAAE
-303 DSLDATIKRLQSSG
+303 DSLSSTIKRLQEHG
-317 KRDCCAGCAMVMDVT
+317 KPDCFGGCAIAMDVT
-332 NGEILA
+332 NGEIIA

-365 SSHNPLLNRG
+365 SSHNPLLNRSIG
-375 IAGQYPPASTIK
+375 GQYPSASTIK

-416 SAFGQYC
+416 AAFGQYC
-423 WLHTGHGSMT
+423 WLHTGHGAMT

-455 SSNRDGLQQ
+455 SSNKDGLQQ
-464 AFKKW
+464 MFKKW
-469 GLGSKFHI
+469 GLGSKSQI

-489 EKWKR
+489 EAWKR

-523 VTPLQMMCIYAGIAN
+523 VTPLQMLCVYAGIAN
-538 RGTIPQPHLMKSIK
+538 RGSIPQPHLMKSIK

-563 KCSTSIS
+563 KCSARIS
-570 IDEHDEYMDLVQR
+570 IDEKDEYMDLVQR

-591 ESRAQAS
+591 ESQAQAS

-630 YDNPRYVVASV
+630 YDKPRYVVASV
-641 LENSGYGSEGAMYV
+641 LENSGFGSDGAMYV
-655 VRDILGAIYHE
+655 VRDILGALYHE
-666 PDTSTLVDKIGAR
+666 PDTSTMVDTTGAH

>member
-1 MNFIVILI
+1 MNFVVILI
-9 ILLTILICTLIAVFL
+9 VLLTVLICALMAAFL
-24 LKVKSSSRFTLDIG
+24 LKVKSSRRFTLDIG
-38 GGSTPRASG
+38 GGTPRASG
-47 GVENSSSSH
+47 GSENSPSSH
-56 FKPRIIGTGVFAGS
+56 FKSRINATGIFAGTIIG
-70 VIAAL
+70 AL

-120 GNRPSLVVIAEQSV
+120 GNRPSLVVLAEQSV
-134 LEDEIEMQLLS
+134 LDDEAELQILAA
-145 TLIGIPK
+145 LIGIPK
-152 AVLRLKIEN
+152 AVLRLKIED
-161 SLQGLQRG
+161 SSQGLQRG

-175 VSRRVVSYI
+175 VSRRVISFI
-184 NAHPSLFSGV
+184 NAHPSLFGGV

-209 AGQVLGYTGVITSDQ
+209 AGQVLGYTGIITSEQ
-224 LKSSQDSQD
+224 LKASQGNQD
-233 EGKIVYEPGDVVGQS
+233 EGKITYEPGDVVGQS

-268 VDADGNIITQS
+268 VDADGNIVNHS
-279 SSVDAQSGSDV
+279 SSVEAQSGSDV
-290 VLTIDAGIQKAAE
+290 VLTLDADIQKAAE
-303 DSLDATIKRLQSSG
+303 DSLSSTIKRLQEHG
-317 KRDCCAGCAMVMDVT
+317 KPDCFGGCAIAMDVT
-332 NGEILA
+332 NGEIIA

-375 IAGQYPPASTIK
+375 IGGQYPSASTIK

-416 SAFGQYC
+416 AAFGQYC
-423 WLHTGHGSMT
+423 WLHTGHGAMT

-455 SSNRDGLQQ
+455 SSNKDGLQQ
-464 AFKKW
+464 MFKKW
-469 GLGSKFHI
+469 GLGSKSQI

-489 EKWKR
+489 EAWKR

-523 VTPLQMMCIYAGIAN
+523 VTPLQMLCVYAGIAN
-538 RGTIPQPHLMKSIK
+538 RGSIPQPHLMKSIK

-563 KCSTSIS
+563 KCSTRIS
-570 IDEHDEYMDLVQR
+570 IDEKDEYMDLVQR

-591 ESRAQAS
+591 ESQAQAS

-641 LENSGYGSEGAMYV
+641 LENSGFGSDGAMYV
-655 VRDILGAIYHE
+655 VRDILGALYHE
-666 PDTSTLVDKIGAR
+666 PDTSTMVDTTGAH

>member
-1 MNFIVILI
+1 MNFVVILI
-9 ILLTILICTLIAVFL
+9 VLLTVLICALMAAFL
-24 LKVKSSSRFTLDIG
+24 LKVKSSRRFTLDIG
-38 GGSTPRASG
+38 GGTPRASG
-47 GVENSSSSH
+47 GSENSPSSH
-56 FKPRIIGTGVFAGS
+56 FKSRINATGIFAGT
-70 VIAAL
+70 VIGAL

-120 GNRPSLVVIAEQSV
+120 GNRPSLVVLAEQSV
-134 LEDEIEMQLLS
+134 LEDEAELHILAA
-145 TLIGIPK
+145 LIGIPK
-152 AVLRLKIEN
+152 AVLRLKIED
-161 SLQGLQRG
+161 SSQGLQRG

-175 VSRRVVSYI
+175 VSRRVVSFI
-184 NAHPSLFSGV
+184 NAHPSLFDGV

-209 AGQVLGYTGVITSDQ
+209 AGQVLGYTGVITSEQ
-224 LKSSQDSQD
+224 LKASQDNQD
-233 EGKIVYEPGDVVGQS
+233 EGKITYEPGDVVGQS

-268 VDADGNIITQS
+268 VDADGNIVNHS
-279 SSVDAQSGSDV
+279 SSVEAQSGSDV
-290 VLTIDAGIQKAAE
+290 VLTLDADIQKAAE
-303 DSLDATIKRLQSSG
+303 DSLSSTIKRLQEHG
-317 KRDCCAGCAMVMDVT
+317 KPDCFGGCAIAMDVT
-332 NGEILA
+332 NGEIIA

-375 IAGQYPPASTIK
+375 IGGQYPSASTIK

-416 SAFGQYC
+416 AAFGQYC
-423 WLHTGHGSMT
+423 WLHTGHGPMT

-455 SSNRDGLQQ
+455 SSNKDGLQQ
-464 AFKKW
+464 MFKKW
-469 GLGSKFHI
+469 GLGSKSQI

-489 EKWKR
+489 EAWKR

-523 VTPLQMMCIYAGIAN
+523 VTPLQMLCVYAGIAN
-538 RGTIPQPHLMKSIK
+538 RGSIPQPHLMKSIK

-563 KCSTSIS
+563 KCSTRIS
-570 IDEHDEYMDLVQR
+570 VDEKDEYMDLIQR

-591 ESRAQAS
+591 ESQAQAS

-630 YDNPRYVVASV
+630 YDKPRYVVASV
-641 LENSGYGSEGAMYV
+641 LENSGFGSDGAMYV
-655 VRDILGAIYHE
+655 VRDILGALYHE
-666 PDTSTLVDKIGAR
+666 PDTSTMVDTTGAR

>member
-1 MNFIVILI
+1 MNFVVILI
-9 ILLTILICTLIAVFL
+9 VLLTVLICALMAAFL
-24 LKVKSSSRFTLDIG
+24 LKVKSSRRFTLDIG
-38 GGSTPRASG
+38 GGTPRASG
-47 GVENSSSSH
+47 GSENSPSSH
-56 FKPRIIGTGVFAGS
+56 FKSRINATGIFAGTIIG
-70 VIAAL
+70 AL

-120 GNRPSLVVIAEQSV
+120 GNRPSLVVLAEQSV
-134 LEDEIEMQLLS
+134 LDDEAELQILAA
-145 TLIGIPK
+145 LIGIPK
-152 AVLRLKIEN
+152 AVLRLKIED
-161 SLQGLQRG
+161 SSQGLQRG

-175 VSRRVVSYI
+175 VSRRVISFI
-184 NAHPSLFSGV
+184 NAHPSLFGGV

-209 AGQVLGYTGVITSDQ
+209 AGQVLGYTGIITSEQ
-224 LKSSQDSQD
+224 LKASQGNQD
-233 EGKIVYEPGDVVGQS
+233 EGKITYEPGDVVGQS

-268 VDADGNIITQS
+268 VDADGNIVNHS
-279 SSVDAQSGSDV
+279 SSVEAQSGSDV
-290 VLTIDAGIQKAAE
+290 VLTLDADIQKAAE
-303 DSLDATIKRLQSSG
+303 DSLSSTIKRLQEHG
-317 KRDCCAGCAMVMDVT
+317 KPDCFGGCAIAMDVT
-332 NGEILA
+332 NGEIIA

-375 IAGQYPPASTIK
+375 IGGQYPSASTIK

-416 SAFGQYC
+416 AAFGQYC
-423 WLHTGHGSMT
+423 WLHTGHGPMT

-455 SSNRDGLQQ
+455 SSNKDGLQQ
-464 AFKKW
+464 MFKKW
-469 GLGSKFHI
+469 GLGSKSQI

-489 EKWKR
+489 EAWKR

-523 VTPLQMMCIYAGIAN
+523 VTPLQMLCVYAGIAN
-538 RGTIPQPHLMKSIK
+538 RGSIPQPHLMKSIK

-563 KCSTSIS
+563 KCSTRIS
-570 IDEHDEYMDLVQR
+570 VDEKDEYMDLIQR

-591 ESRAQAS
+591 ESQAQAS

-630 YDNPRYVVASV
+630 YDKPRYVVASV
-641 LENSGYGSEGAMYV
+641 LENSGFGSDGAMYV
-655 VRDILGAIYHE
+655 VRDILGALYHE
-666 PDTSTLVDKIGAR
+666 PDTSTMVDTTGAR

>member
-1 MNFIVILI
+1 MNFVVILI
-9 ILLTILICTLIAVFL
+9 VLLTVLICALMAAFL
-24 LKVKSSSRFTLDIG
+24 LKVKSSRRFTLDIG
-38 GGSTPRASG
+38 GGTPRASG
-47 GVENSSSSH
+47 GSENSPSSH
-56 FKPRIIGTGVFAGS
+56 FKSRINATGIFAGTIIG
-70 VIAAL
+70 AL

-120 GNRPSLVVIAEQSV
+120 GNRPSLVVLAEQSV
-134 LEDEIEMQLLS
+134 LEDEAELHILAA
-145 TLIGIPK
+145 LIGIPK
-152 AVLRLKIEN
+152 AVLRLKIED
-161 SLQGLQRG
+161 SSQGLQRG

-175 VSRRVVSYI
+175 VSRRVVSFI
-184 NAHPSLFSGV
+184 NAHPSLFDGV

-209 AGQVLGYTGVITSDQ
+209 AGQVLGYTGVITSEQ
-224 LKSSQDSQD
+224 LKASQDNKD
-233 EGKIVYEPGDVVGQS
+233 EGKITYEPGDVVGQS

-268 VDADGNIITQS
+268 VDADGNIVNHS
-279 SSVDAQSGSDV
+279 SSVEAQSGSDV
-290 VLTIDAGIQKAAE
+290 VLTLDADIQKAAE
-303 DSLDATIKRLQSSG
+303 DSLSSTIKRLQEHG
-317 KRDCCAGCAMVMDVT
+317 KPDCFGGCAIAMDVT
-332 NGEILA
+332 NGEIIA

-375 IAGQYPPASTIK
+375 IGGQYPSASTIK
-387 PLSALAAL
+387 PLSTLAAL

-416 SAFGQYC
+416 AAFGQYC
-423 WLHTGHGSMT
+423 WLHTGHGAMT

-455 SSNRDGLQQ
+455 SSNKDGLQQ
-464 AFKKW
+464 MFKKW
-469 GLGSKFHI
+469 GLGSKSQI

-489 EKWKR
+489 EAWKR

-523 VTPLQMMCIYAGIAN
+523 VTPLQMLCVYAGIAN
-538 RGTIPQPHLMKSIK
+538 RGSIPQPHLMKSIK

-563 KCSTSIS
+563 KCSTRIS
-570 IDEHDEYMDLVQR
+570 VDEKDEYMDLIQR

-591 ESRAQAS
+591 ESQAQAS

-630 YDNPRYVVASV
+630 YDKPRYVVASV
-641 LENSGYGSEGAMYV
+641 LENSGFGSDGAMYV
-655 VRDILGAIYHE
+655 VRDILGALYHE
-666 PDTSTLVDKIGAR
+666 PDTSTMVDTTGAR

>member
-1 MNFIVILI
+1 MNFVVILI
-9 ILLTILICTLIAVFL
+9 VLLTVLICALMAAFL
-24 LKVKSSSRFTLDIG
+24 LKVKSSRRFTLDIG
-38 GGSTPRASG
+38 GGTPRASG
-47 GVENSSSSH
+47 GSENSPSSH
-56 FKPRIIGTGVFAGS
+56 FKSRINATGIFAGTIIG
-70 VIAAL
+70 AL

-120 GNRPSLVVIAEQSV
+120 GNRPSLVVLAEQSV
-134 LEDEIEMQLLS
+134 LDDEAELHILAA
-145 TLIGIPK
+145 LIGIPK
-152 AVLRLKIEN
+152 AVLRLKIED
-161 SLQGLQRG
+161 SSQGLQRG

-175 VSRRVVSYI
+175 VSRRVISFI
-184 NAHPSLFSGV
+184 NAHPSLFGGV

-209 AGQVLGYTGVITSDQ
+209 AGQVLGYTGIITSEQ
-224 LKSSQDSQD
+224 LKASQGNQD
-233 EGKIVYEPGDVVGQS
+233 EGKITYEPGDVVGQS

-268 VDADGNIITQS
+268 VDADGNIVNHS
-279 SSVDAQSGSDV
+279 SSVEPQSGSDV
-290 VLTIDAGIQKAAE
+290 VLTLDADIQKAAE
-303 DSLDATIKRLQSSG
+303 DSLSSTIKRLQEHG
-317 KRDCCAGCAMVMDVT
+317 KPDCFGGCAIAMDVT
-332 NGEILA
+332 NGEIIA

-375 IAGQYPPASTIK
+375 IGGQYPSASTIK

-416 SAFGQYC
+416 AAFGQYC
-423 WLHTGHGSMT
+423 WLHTGHGAMT

-455 SSNRDGLQQ
+455 SSNKDGLQQ
-464 AFKKW
+464 MFKKW
-469 GLGSKFHI
+469 GLGSKSQI

-489 EKWKR
+489 EAWKR

-523 VTPLQMMCIYAGIAN
+523 VTPLQMLCVYAGIAN
-538 RGTIPQPHLMKSIK
+538 RGSIPQPHLMKSIK

-563 KCSTSIS
+563 KCSTRIS
-570 IDEHDEYMDLVQR
+570 IDEKDEYMDLIQR

-591 ESRAQAS
+591 ESQAQAS

-641 LENSGYGSEGAMYV
+641 LENSGFGSDGAMYV
-655 VRDILGAIYHE
+655 VRDILGALYHE
-666 PDTSTLVDKIGAR
+666 PDTSTMVDTTGAR

>member
-1 MNFIVILI
+1 MNFVVILI
-9 ILLTILICTLIAVFL
+9 VLLTVLICALMAAFL
-24 LKVKSSSRFTLDIG
+24 LKVKSSRRFTLDIG
-38 GGSTPRASG
+38 GGTPRASG
-47 GVENSSSSH
+47 GSENSPSSH
-56 FKPRIIGTGVFAGS
+56 FKSRINATGIFAGT
-70 VIAAL
+70 VIGAL

-120 GNRPSLVVIAEQSV
+120 GNRPSLVVLAEQSV
-134 LEDEIEMQLLS
+134 LDDEAELQILAA
-145 TLIGIPK
+145 LIGIPK
-152 AVLRLKIEN
+152 AVLRLKIED
-161 SLQGLQRG
+161 SSQGLQRG

-175 VSRRVVSYI
+175 VSRRVVSFI
-184 NAHPSLFSGV
+184 NAHPSLFDGV

-209 AGQVLGYTGVITSDQ
+209 AGQVLGYTGVITSEQ
-224 LKSSQDSQD
+224 LKASQDTQD
-233 EGKIVYEPGDVVGQS
+233 EGKITYEPGDVVGQS

-268 VDADGNIITQS
+268 VDADGNIVNHS
-279 SSVDAQSGSDV
+279 SSVEAQSGSDV
-290 VLTIDAGIQKAAE
+290 VLTLDADIQKAAE
-303 DSLDATIKRLQSSG
+303 DSLSSTIKRLQEHG
-317 KRDCCAGCAMVMDVT
+317 KPDCFGGCAIAMDVT
-332 NGEILA
+332 NGEIIA

-375 IAGQYPPASTIK
+375 IGGQYPSASTIK

-416 SAFGQYC
+416 AAFGQYC
-423 WLHTGHGSMT
+423 WLHTGHGAMT

-455 SSNRDGLQQ
+455 SSNKDGLQQ
-464 AFKKW
+464 MFKKW
-469 GLGSKFHI
+469 GLGSKSQI

-489 EKWKR
+489 EAWKR

-523 VTPLQMMCIYAGIAN
+523 VTPLQMLCVYAGIAN
-538 RGTIPQPHLMKSIK
+538 RGSIPQPHLMKSIK

-563 KCSTSIS
+563 KCSTRIS
-570 IDEHDEYMDLVQR
+570 IDEKDEYMDLVQR

-591 ESRAQAS
+591 ESQAQAS

-630 YDNPRYVVASV
+630 YDKPRYVVASV
-641 LENSGYGSEGAMYV
+641 LENSGFGSDGAMYV
-655 VRDILGAIYHE
+655 VRDILGALYHE
-666 PDTSTLVDKIGAR
+666 PDTSTMVDTTGAR

>member
-1 MNFIVILI
+1 MNFVVILI
-9 ILLTILICTLIAVFL
+9 VLLTVLICALMAAFL
-24 LKVKSSSRFTLDIG
+24 LKVKSSRRFTLDIG
-38 GGSTPRASG
+38 GGTPRASG
-47 GVENSSSSH
+47 GSENSPSSH
-56 FKPRIIGTGVFAGS
+56 FKSRINATGIFAGT
-70 VIAAL
+70 VIGAL

-120 GNRPSLVVIAEQSV
+120 GNRPSLVVLAEQSV
-134 LEDEIEMQLLS
+134 LEDEAELHILAA
-145 TLIGIPK
+145 LIGIPK
-152 AVLRLKIEN
+152 AVLRLKIED
-161 SLQGLQRG
+161 SSQGLQRG

-175 VSRRVVSYI
+175 VSRRVVSFI
-184 NAHPSLFSGV
+184 NAHPSLFDGV

-209 AGQVLGYTGVITSDQ
+209 AGQVLGYTGVITSEQ
-224 LKSSQDSQD
+224 LKASQDTQD
-233 EGKIVYEPGDVVGQS
+233 EGKITYEPGDVVGQS

-268 VDADGNIITQS
+268 VDADGNIVNHS
-279 SSVDAQSGSDV
+279 SSVEAQSGSDV
-290 VLTIDAGIQKAAE
+290 VLTLDADIQKAAE
-303 DSLDATIKRLQSSG
+303 DSLSSTIKRLQEHG
-317 KRDCCAGCAMVMDVT
+317 KPDCFGGCAIAMDVT
-332 NGEILA
+332 NGEIIA

-375 IAGQYPPASTIK
+375 IGGQYPSASTIK
-387 PLSALAAL
+387 PLSTLAAL

-416 SAFGQYC
+416 AAFGQYC
-423 WLHTGHGSMT
+423 WLHTGHGAMT

-455 SSNRDGLQQ
+455 SSNKDGLQQ
-464 AFKKW
+464 MFKKW
-469 GLGSKFHI
+469 GLGSKSQI

-489 EKWKR
+489 EAWKR

-523 VTPLQMMCIYAGIAN
+523 VTPLQMLCVYAGIAN
-538 RGTIPQPHLMKSIK
+538 RGSIPQPHLMKSIK

-563 KCSTSIS
+563 KCSTRIS
-570 IDEHDEYMDLVQR
+570 IDEKDEYMDLVQR

-591 ESRAQAS
+591 ESQAQAS

-630 YDNPRYVVASV
+630 YDKPRYVVASV
-641 LENSGYGSEGAMYV
+641 LENSGFGSDGAMYV
-655 VRDILGAIYHE
+655 VRDILGALYHE
-666 PDTSTLVDKIGAR
+666 PDTSTMVDTTGAR

>member
-1 MNFIVILI
+1 MNFVVILI
-9 ILLTILICTLIAVFL
+9 VLLTVLICALMAAFL
-24 LKVKSSSRFTLDIG
+24 LKVKSSRRFTLDIG
-38 GGSTPRASG
+38 GGTPRASG
-47 GVENSSSSH
+47 GSENSPSSH
-56 FKPRIIGTGVFAGS
+56 FKSRINATGIFAGT
-70 VIAAL
+70 VIGAL

-120 GNRPSLVVIAEQSV
+120 GNRPSLVVLAEQSV
-134 LEDEIEMQLLS
+134 LDDEAELQILAA
-145 TLIGIPK
+145 LIGIPK
-152 AVLRLKIEN
+152 AVLRLKIED
-161 SLQGLQRG
+161 SSQGLQRG

-175 VSRRVVSYI
+175 VSRRVISFI
-184 NAHPSLFSGV
+184 NAHPSLFGGV

-209 AGQVLGYTGVITSDQ
+209 AGQVLGYTGIITSEQ
-224 LKSSQDSQD
+224 LKASQGNQD
-233 EGKIVYEPGDVVGQS
+233 EGKITYEPGDVVGQS

-268 VDADGNIITQS
+268 VDADGNIVNHS
-279 SSVDAQSGSDV
+279 SSVEPQSGSDV
-290 VLTIDAGIQKAAE
+290 VLTLDADIQKAAE
-303 DSLDATIKRLQSSG
+303 DSLSSTIKRLQEHG
-317 KRDCCAGCAMVMDVT
+317 KPDCFGGCAIAMDVT
-332 NGEILA
+332 NGEIIA

-375 IAGQYPPASTIK
+375 IGGQYPSASTIK

-416 SAFGQYC
+416 AAFGQYC
-423 WLHTGHGSMT
+423 WLHTGHGAMT

-455 SSNRDGLQQ
+455 SSNKDGLQQ
-464 AFKKW
+464 MFKKW
-469 GLGSKFHI
+469 GLGSKSQI

-489 EKWKR
+489 EAWKR

-523 VTPLQMMCIYAGIAN
+523 VTPLQMLCVYAGIAN
-538 RGTIPQPHLMKSIK
+538 RGSIPQPHLMKSIK

-563 KCSTSIS
+563 KCSTRIS
-570 IDEHDEYMDLVQR
+570 VDEKDEYMDLIQR

-591 ESRAQAS
+591 ESQAQAS

-630 YDNPRYVVASV
+630 YDKPRYVVASV
-641 LENSGYGSEGAMYV
+641 LENSGFGSDGAMYV
-655 VRDILGAIYHE
+655 VRDILGALYHE
-666 PDTSTLVDKIGAR
+666 PDTSTMVDTTGAH

>member
-1 MNFIVILI
+1 MNFVVILI
-9 ILLTILICTLIAVFL
+9 VLLTVLICALMAAFL
-24 LKVKSSSRFTLDIG
+24 LKVKSSRRFTLDIG
-38 GGSTPRASG
+38 GGTPRASG
-47 GVENSSSSH
+47 GSENSPSSH
-56 FKPRIIGTGVFAGS
+56 FKSRINATGIFAGT
-70 VIAAL
+70 VIGAL

-120 GNRPSLVVIAEQSV
+120 GNRPSLVVLAEQSV
-134 LEDEIEMQLLS
+134 LEDEAELHILAA
-145 TLIGIPK
+145 LIGIPK
-152 AVLRLKIEN
+152 AVLRLKIED
-161 SLQGLQRG
+161 SSQGLQRG

-175 VSRRVVSYI
+175 VSRRVVSFI
-184 NAHPSLFSGV
+184 NAHPSLFDGV

-209 AGQVLGYTGVITSDQ
+209 AGQVLGYTGVITSEQ
-224 LKSSQDSQD
+224 LKASQDTQD
-233 EGKIVYEPGDVVGQS
+233 EGKITYEPGDVVGQS

-268 VDADGNIITQS
+268 VDADGNIVNHS
-279 SSVDAQSGSDV
+279 SSVEAQSGSDV
-290 VLTIDAGIQKAAE
+290 VLTLDADIQKAAE
-303 DSLDATIKRLQSSG
+303 DSLSSTIKRLQEHG
-317 KRDCCAGCAMVMDVT
+317 KPDCFGGCAIAMDVT
-332 NGEILA
+332 NGEIIA
-338 MASAPSFSPNMFVG
+338 MASAPSFSPNVFVG

-375 IAGQYPPASTIK
+375 IGGQYPSASTIK

-416 SAFGQYC
+416 AAFGQYC
-423 WLHTGHGSMT
+423 WLHTGHGPMT

-455 SSNRDGLQQ
+455 SSNKDGLQQ
-464 AFKKW
+464 MFKKW
-469 GLGSKFHI
+469 GLGSKSQI

-489 EKWKR
+489 EAWKR

-523 VTPLQMMCIYAGIAN
+523 VTPLQMLCVYAGIAN
-538 RGTIPQPHLMKSIK
+538 RGSIPQPHLMKSIK

-563 KCSTSIS
+563 KCSTRIS
-570 IDEHDEYMDLVQR
+570 VDEKDEYMDLIQR

-591 ESRAQAS
+591 ESQAQAS

-630 YDNPRYVVASV
+630 YDKPRYVVASV
-641 LENSGYGSEGAMYV
+641 LENSGFGSDGAMYV
-655 VRDILGAIYHE
+655 VRDILGALYHE
-666 PDTSTLVDKIGAR
+666 PDTSTMVDTTGAH

>member
-1 MNFIVILI
+1 MNFVVILI
-9 ILLTILICTLIAVFL
+9 VLLTVLICALMAAFL
-24 LKVKSSSRFTLDIG
+24 LKVKSSRRFTLDIG
-38 GGSTPRASG
+38 GGTPRASG
-47 GVENSSSSH
+47 GSENSPSSH
-56 FKPRIIGTGVFAGS
+56 FKSRINATGIFAGT
-70 VIAAL
+70 VIGAL

-120 GNRPSLVVIAEQSV
+120 GNRPSLVVLAEQSV
-134 LEDEIEMQLLS
+134 LEDEAELHILAA
-145 TLIGIPK
+145 LIGIPK
-152 AVLRLKIEN
+152 AVLRLKIED
-161 SLQGLQRG
+161 SSQGLQRG

-175 VSRRVVSYI
+175 VSRRVVSFI
-184 NAHPSLFSGV
+184 NAHPSLFDGV

-209 AGQVLGYTGVITSDQ
+209 AGQVLGYTGVITSEQ
-224 LKSSQDSQD
+224 LKASQDNQD
-233 EGKIVYEPGDVVGQS
+233 EGKITYEPGDVVGQS

-268 VDADGNIITQS
+268 VDADGNIVNHS
-279 SSVDAQSGSDV
+279 SSVEAQSGSDV
-290 VLTIDAGIQKAAE
+290 VLTLDADIQKVAE
-303 DSLDATIKRLQSSG
+303 DSLSSTIKRLQEHG
-317 KRDCCAGCAMVMDVT
+317 KPDCFGGCAIAMDVT
-332 NGEILA
+332 NGEIIA
-338 MASAPSFSPNMFVG
+338 MASAPSFSPNVFVG

-375 IAGQYPPASTIK
+375 IGGQYPSASTIK

-416 SAFGQYC
+416 AAFGQYC
-423 WLHTGHGSMT
+423 WLHTGHGPMT

-455 SSNRDGLQQ
+455 SSNKDGLQQ
-464 AFKKW
+464 MFKKW
-469 GLGSKFHI
+469 GLGSKSQI

-489 EKWKR
+489 EAWKR

-505 AWQGGDNTNLAI
+505 AWQGGDNTNLVI

-523 VTPLQMMCIYAGIAN
+523 VTPLQMLCVYAGIAN
-538 RGTIPQPHLMKSIK
+538 RGSIPQPHLMKSIK

-563 KCSTSIS
+563 KCSTRIS
-570 IDEHDEYMDLVQR
+570 VDEKDEYMDLIQR

-591 ESRAQAS
+591 ESQAQAS

-630 YDNPRYVVASV
+630 YDKPRYVVASV
-641 LENSGYGSEGAMYV
+641 LENSGFGSDGAMYV
-655 VRDILGAIYHE
+655 VRDILGALYHE
-666 PDTSTLVDKIGAR
+666 PDTSTMVDTTGAR

>member
-1 MNFIVILI
+1 MNFVVILI
-9 ILLTILICTLIAVFL
+9 VLLTVLICALMAAFL
-24 LKVKSSSRFTLDIG
+24 LKVKSSRRFTLDIG
-38 GGSTPRASG
+38 GGTPRASG
-47 GVENSSSSH
+47 GSENSPSSH
-56 FKPRIIGTGVFAGS
+56 FKSRINATGIFAGTIIG
-70 VIAAL
+70 AL

-120 GNRPSLVVIAEQSV
+120 GNRPSLVVLAEQSV
-134 LEDEIEMQLLS
+134 LEDEAELHILAA
-145 TLIGIPK
+145 LIGIPK
-152 AVLRLKIEN
+152 AVLRLKIED
-161 SLQGLQRG
+161 SSQGLQRG

-175 VSRRVVSYI
+175 VSRRVVSFI
-184 NAHPSLFSGV
+184 NAHPSLFDGV

-209 AGQVLGYTGVITSDQ
+209 AGQVLGYTGVITSEQ
-224 LKSSQDSQD
+224 LKASQDNQD
-233 EGKIVYEPGDVVGQS
+233 EGKITYEPGDVVGQS

-268 VDADGNIITQS
+268 VDADGNIVNHS
-279 SSVDAQSGSDV
+279 SSVEAQSGSDV
-290 VLTIDAGIQKAAE
+290 VLTLDAEIQKAAE
-303 DSLDATIKRLQSSG
+303 DSLSSTIKRLQEHG
-317 KRDCCAGCAMVMDVT
+317 KPDCFGGCAIAMDVT
-332 NGEILA
+332 NGEIIA

-375 IAGQYPPASTIK
+375 IGGQYPSASTIK

-416 SAFGQYC
+416 AAFGQYC
-423 WLHTGHGSMT
+423 WLHTGHGPMT

-455 SSNRDGLQQ
+455 SSNKDGLQQ
-464 AFKKW
+464 MFKKW
-469 GLGSKFHI
+469 GLGSKSQI

-489 EKWKR
+489 EAWKR

-523 VTPLQMMCIYAGIAN
+523 VTPLQMLCVYAGIAN
-538 RGTIPQPHLMKSIK
+538 RGSIPQPHLMKSIK

-563 KCSTSIS
+563 KCSTRIS
-570 IDEHDEYMDLVQR
+570 VDEKDEYMDLIQR

-591 ESRAQAS
+591 ESQAQAS

-630 YDNPRYVVASV
+630 YDKPRYVVASV
-641 LENSGYGSEGAMYV
+641 LENSGFGSDGAMYV
-655 VRDILGAIYHE
+655 VRDILGALYHE
-666 PDTSTLVDKIGAR
+666 PDTSTMVDTTGAH

>member
-1 MNFIVILI
+1 MNFVVILI
-9 ILLTILICTLIAVFL
+9 VLLTVLICALMAAFL
-24 LKVKSSSRFTLDIG
+24 LKVKSSRRFTLDIG
-38 GGSTPRASG
+38 GGTPRASG
-47 GVENSSSSH
+47 GSENSPSSH
-56 FKPRIIGTGVFAGS
+56 FKSRINATGIFAGT
-70 VIAAL
+70 VIGAL

-120 GNRPSLVVIAEQSV
+120 GNRPSLVVLAEQSV
-134 LEDEIEMQLLS
+134 LDDEAELQILAA
-145 TLIGIPK
+145 LIGIPK
-152 AVLRLKIEN
+152 AVLRLKIED
-161 SLQGLQRG
+161 SSQGLQRG

-175 VSRRVVSYI
+175 VSRRVISFI
-184 NAHPSLFSGV
+184 NAHPSLFGGV

-209 AGQVLGYTGVITSDQ
+209 AGQVLGYTGIITSEQ
-224 LKSSQDSQD
+224 LKASQGNQD
-233 EGKIVYEPGDVVGQS
+233 EGKITYEPGDVVGQS

-268 VDADGNIITQS
+268 VDADGNIVNHS
-279 SSVDAQSGSDV
+279 SSVEPQSGSDV
-290 VLTIDAGIQKAAE
+290 VLTLDADIQKAAE
-303 DSLDATIKRLQSSG
+303 DSLSSTIKRLQEHG
-317 KRDCCAGCAMVMDVT
+317 KPDCFGGCAIAMDVT
-332 NGEILA
+332 NGEIIA

-375 IAGQYPPASTIK
+375 IGGQYPSASTIK

-416 SAFGQYC
+416 AAFGQYC
-423 WLHTGHGSMT
+423 WLHTGHGPMT

-455 SSNRDGLQQ
+455 SSNKDGLQQ
-464 AFKKW
+464 MFKKW
-469 GLGSKFHI
+469 GLGSKSQI

-489 EKWKR
+489 EAWKR

-523 VTPLQMMCIYAGIAN
+523 VTPLQMLCVYAGIAN
-538 RGTIPQPHLMKSIK
+538 RGSIPQPHLMKSIK

-563 KCSTSIS
+563 KCSTRIS
-570 IDEHDEYMDLVQR
+570 VDEKDEYMDLIQR

-591 ESRAQAS
+591 ESQAQAS

-630 YDNPRYVVASV
+630 YDKPRYVVASV
-641 LENSGYGSEGAMYV
+641 LENSGFGSDGAMYV
-655 VRDILGAIYHE
+655 VRDILGALYHE
-666 PDTSTLVDKIGAR
+666 PDTSTMVDTTGAY

>member
-1 MNFIVILI
+1 MNFVVILI
-9 ILLTILICTLIAVFL
+9 VLLTVLICALMAAFL
-24 LKVKSSSRFTLDIG
+24 LKVKSSRRFTLDIG
-38 GGSTPRASG
+38 GGTPRASG
-47 GVENSSSSH
+47 GSENSPSSH
-56 FKPRIIGTGVFAGS
+56 FKSRINATGIFAGT
-70 VIAAL
+70 VIGAL

-120 GNRPSLVVIAEQSV
+120 GNRPSLVVLAEQSV
-134 LEDEIEMQLLS
+134 LEDEAELHILAA
-145 TLIGIPK
+145 LIGIPK
-152 AVLRLKIEN
+152 AVLRLKIED
-161 SLQGLQRG
+161 SSQGLQRG

-175 VSRRVVSYI
+175 VSRRVVSFI
-184 NAHPSLFSGV
+184 NAHPSLFDGV

-209 AGQVLGYTGVITSDQ
+209 AGQVLGYTGVITSEQ
-224 LKSSQDSQD
+224 LKASQDNQD
-233 EGKIVYEPGDVVGQS
+233 EGKITYEPGDVVGQS

-268 VDADGNIITQS
+268 VDADGNIVNHS
-279 SSVDAQSGSDV
+279 SSVEAQSGSDV
-290 VLTIDAGIQKAAE
+290 VLTLDAEIQKAAE
-303 DSLDATIKRLQSSG
+303 DSLSSTIKRLQEHG
-317 KRDCCAGCAMVMDVT
+317 KPDCFGGCAIAMDVT
-332 NGEILA
+332 NGEIIA

-375 IAGQYPPASTIK
+375 IGGQYPSASTIK

-416 SAFGQYC
+416 AAFGQYC
-423 WLHTGHGSMT
+423 WLHTGHGPMT

-455 SSNRDGLQQ
+455 SSNKDGLQQ
-464 AFKKW
+464 MFKKW
-469 GLGSKFHI
+469 GLGSKSQI

-489 EKWKR
+489 EAWKR
-494 EYFASYPDDAK
+494 EYFALYPDDAK

-523 VTPLQMMCIYAGIAN
+523 VTPLQMLCVYAGIAN
-538 RGTIPQPHLMKSIK
+538 RGSIPQPHLMKSIK

-563 KCSTSIS
+563 KCSTRIS
-570 IDEHDEYMDLVQR
+570 VDEKDEYMDLIQR

-591 ESRAQAS
+591 ESQAQAS

-630 YDNPRYVVASV
+630 YDKPRYVVASV
-641 LENSGYGSEGAMYV
+641 LENSGFGSDGAMYV
-655 VRDILGAIYHE
+655 VRDILGALYHE
-666 PDTSTLVDKIGAR
+666 PDTSTMVDTTGAH

>member
-1 MNFIVILI
+1 MNFVVILI
-9 ILLTILICTLIAVFL
+9 VLLTVLICALMAAFL
-24 LKVKSSSRFTLDIG
+24 LKVKSSRRFTLDIG
-38 GGSTPRASG
+38 GGTPRASG
-47 GVENSSSSH
+47 GSENSPSSH
-56 FKPRIIGTGVFAGS
+56 FKSRINATGIFAGT
-70 VIAAL
+70 VIGAL

-120 GNRPSLVVIAEQSV
+120 GNRPSLVVLAEQSV
-134 LEDEIEMQLLS
+134 LEDEAELQILAA
-145 TLIGIPK
+145 LIGIPK
-152 AVLRLKIEN
+152 AVLRLKIED
-161 SLQGLQRG
+161 SSQGLQRG

-175 VSRRVVSYI
+175 VSRRVISFI
-184 NAHPSLFSGV
+184 NAHPSLFGGV

-209 AGQVLGYTGVITSDQ
+209 AGQVLGYTGIITSEQ
-224 LKSSQDSQD
+224 LKASQGNQD
-233 EGKIVYEPGDVVGQS
+233 EGKITYEPGDVVGQS

-268 VDADGNIITQS
+268 VDADGNIVNHS
-279 SSVDAQSGSDV
+279 SSVEAQSGSDV
-290 VLTIDAGIQKAAE
+290 VLTLDADIQKAAE
-303 DSLDATIKRLQSSG
+303 DSLSSTIKRLQEHG
-317 KRDCCAGCAMVMDVT
+317 KPDCFGGCAIAMDVT
-332 NGEILA
+332 NGEIIA

-375 IAGQYPPASTIK
+375 IGGQYPSASTIK

-416 SAFGQYC
+416 AAFGQYC
-423 WLHTGHGSMT
+423 WLHTGHGPMT

-455 SSNRDGLQQ
+455 SSNKDGLQQ
-464 AFKKW
+464 MFKKW
-469 GLGSKFHI
+469 GLGSKSQI

-489 EKWKR
+489 EAWKR

-523 VTPLQMMCIYAGIAN
+523 VTPLQMLCVYAGIAN
-538 RGTIPQPHLMKSIK
+538 RGSIPQPHLMKSIK

-563 KCSTSIS
+563 KCSTRIS
-570 IDEHDEYMDLVQR
+570 IDEKDEYMDLVQR

-591 ESRAQAS
+591 ESQAQAS

-641 LENSGYGSEGAMYV
+641 LENSGFGSDGAMYV
-655 VRDILGAIYHE
+655 VRDILGALYHE
-666 PDTSTLVDKIGAR
+666 PDTSTMVDTTGAH

>member
-1 MNFIVILI
+1 MNFVVILI
-9 ILLTILICTLIAVFL
+9 VLLTVLICALMAAFL
-24 LKVKSSSRFTLDIG
+24 LKVKSSRRFTLDIG
-38 GGSTPRASG
+38 GGTPRASG
-47 GVENSSSSH
+47 GSENSPSSH
-56 FKPRIIGTGVFAGS
+56 FKSRINATGIFAGTIIG
-70 VIAAL
+70 AL

-120 GNRPSLVVIAEQSV
+120 GNRPSLVVLAEQSV
-134 LEDEIEMQLLS
+134 LDDEAELQILAA
-145 TLIGIPK
+145 LIGIPK
-152 AVLRLKIEN
+152 AVLRLKIED
-161 SLQGLQRG
+161 SSQGLQRG

-175 VSRRVVSYI
+175 VSRRVISFI
-184 NAHPSLFSGV
+184 NAHPSLFGGV

-209 AGQVLGYTGVITSDQ
+209 AGQVLGYTGIITSEQ
-224 LKSSQDSQD
+224 LKASQGNQD
-233 EGKIVYEPGDVVGQS
+233 EGKITYEPGDVVGQS

-268 VDADGNIITQS
+268 VDADGNIVNHS
-279 SSVDAQSGSDV
+279 SSVEAQSGSDV
-290 VLTIDAGIQKAAE
+290 VLTLDADIQKAAE
-303 DSLDATIKRLQSSG
+303 DSLSSTIKRLQEHG
-317 KRDCCAGCAMVMDVT
+317 KPDCFGGCAIAMDVT
-332 NGEILA
+332 NGEIIA

-375 IAGQYPPASTIK
+375 IGGQYPSASTIK
-387 PLSALAAL
+387 PLSTLAAL

-416 SAFGQYC
+416 AAFGQYC
-423 WLHTGHGSMT
+423 WLHTGHGAMT

-455 SSNRDGLQQ
+455 SSNKDGLQQ
-464 AFKKW
+464 MFKKW
-469 GLGSKFHI
+469 GLGSKSQI

-489 EKWKR
+489 EAWKR

-523 VTPLQMMCIYAGIAN
+523 VTPLQMLCVYAGIAN
-538 RGTIPQPHLMKSIK
+538 RGSIPQPHLMKSIK

-563 KCSTSIS
+563 KCSTRIS
-570 IDEHDEYMDLVQR
+570 VDEKDEYMDLIQR

-591 ESRAQAS
+591 ESQAQAS

-641 LENSGYGSEGAMYV
+641 LENSGFGSDGAMYV
-655 VRDILGAIYHE
+655 VRDILGALYHE
-666 PDTSTLVDKIGAR
+666 PDTSTMVDTTGAY

>member
-1 MNFIVILI
+1 MNFVVILI
-9 ILLTILICTLIAVFL
+9 VLLTVLICALMAAFL
-24 LKVKSSSRFTLDIG
+24 LKVKSSRRFTLDIG
-38 GGSTPRASG
+38 GGTPRASG
-47 GVENSSSSH
+47 GSENSPSSH
-56 FKPRIIGTGVFAGS
+56 FKSRINATGIFAGT
-70 VIAAL
+70 VIGAL

-120 GNRPSLVVIAEQSV
+120 GNRPSLVVLAEQSV
-134 LEDEIEMQLLS
+134 LEDEAELHILAA
-145 TLIGIPK
+145 LIGIPK
-152 AVLRLKIEN
+152 AVLRLKIED
-161 SLQGLQRG
+161 SSQGLQRG

-175 VSRRVVSYI
+175 VSRRVVSFI
-184 NAHPSLFSGV
+184 NAHPSLFDGV

-209 AGQVLGYTGVITSDQ
+209 AGQVLGYTGVITSEQ
-224 LKSSQDSQD
+224 LKASQDNQD
-233 EGKIVYEPGDVVGQS
+233 EGKITYEPGDVVGQS

-268 VDADGNIITQS
+268 VDADGNIINHS
-279 SSVDAQSGSDV
+279 SSVEAQSGSDV
-290 VLTIDAGIQKAAE
+290 VLTLDADIQKAAE
-303 DSLDATIKRLQSSG
+303 DSLSSTIKRLQEHG
-317 KRDCCAGCAMVMDVT
+317 KPDCFGGCAIAMDVT
-332 NGEILA
+332 NGEIIA
-338 MASAPSFSPNMFVG
+338 MASAPSFSPNVFVG

-375 IAGQYPPASTIK
+375 IGGQYPSASTIK

-416 SAFGQYC
+416 AAFGQYC
-423 WLHTGHGSMT
+423 WLHTGHGAMT

-455 SSNRDGLQQ
+455 SSNKDGLQQ
-464 AFKKW
+464 MFKKW
-469 GLGSKFHI
+469 GLGSKSQI

-489 EKWKR
+489 EAWKR

-523 VTPLQMMCIYAGIAN
+523 VTPLQMLCVYAGIAN
-538 RGTIPQPHLMKSIK
+538 RGSIPQPHLMKSIK

-563 KCSTSIS
+563 KCSTRIS
-570 IDEHDEYMDLVQR
+570 VDEKDEYMDLVQR

-591 ESRAQAS
+591 ESQAQAS

-630 YDNPRYVVASV
+630 YDKPRYVVASV
-641 LENSGYGSEGAMYV
+641 LENSGFGSDGAMYV
-655 VRDILGAIYHE
+655 VRDILGALYHE
-666 PDTSTLVDKIGAR
+666 PDTSTMVDTTGAH

>member
-1 MNFIVILI
+1 MNFVVILI
-9 ILLTILICTLIAVFL
+9 VLLTVLICALMAAFL
-24 LKVKSSSRFTLDIG
+24 LKVKSSRRFTLDIG
-38 GGSTPRASG
+38 GGTPRASG
-47 GVENSSSSH
+47 GSENSPSSH
-56 FKPRIIGTGVFAGS
+56 FKSRINATGIFAGT
-70 VIAAL
+70 VIGAL

-120 GNRPSLVVIAEQSV
+120 GNRPSLVVLAEQSV
-134 LEDEIEMQLLS
+134 LEDEAELHILAA
-145 TLIGIPK
+145 LIGIPK
-152 AVLRLKIEN
+152 AVLRLKIED
-161 SLQGLQRG
+161 SSQGLQRG

-175 VSRRVVSYI
+175 VSRRVVSFI
-184 NAHPSLFSGV
+184 NAHPSLFDGV

-209 AGQVLGYTGVITSDQ
+209 AGQVLGYTGIITSEQ
-224 LKSSQDSQD
+224 LKASQGNQD
-233 EGKIVYEPGDVVGQS
+233 EGKITYEPGDVVGQS

-268 VDADGNIITQS
+268 VDADGNIVNHS
-279 SSVDAQSGSDV
+279 SSVEAQSGSDV
-290 VLTIDAGIQKAAE
+290 VLTLDADIQKAAE
-303 DSLDATIKRLQSSG
+303 DSLSSTIKRLQEHG
-317 KRDCCAGCAMVMDVT
+317 KPDCFGGCAIAMDVT
-332 NGEILA
+332 NGEIIA
-338 MASAPSFSPNMFVG
+338 MASAPSFSPNVFVG

-375 IAGQYPPASTIK
+375 IGGQYPSASTIK

-416 SAFGQYC
+416 AAFGQYC
-423 WLHTGHGSMT
+423 WLHTGHGPMT

-455 SSNRDGLQQ
+455 SSNKDGLQQ
-464 AFKKW
+464 MFKKW
-469 GLGSKFHI
+469 GLGSKSQI

-489 EKWKR
+489 ETWKR

-523 VTPLQMMCIYAGIAN
+523 VTPLQMLCVYAGIAN
-538 RGTIPQPHLMKSIK
+538 RGSIPQPHLMKSIK

-563 KCSTSIS
+563 KCSTRIS
-570 IDEHDEYMDLVQR
+570 VDEKDEYMDLIQR

-591 ESRAQAS
+591 ESQAQAS

-630 YDNPRYVVASV
+630 YDKPRYVVASV
-641 LENSGYGSEGAMYV
+641 LENSGFGSDGAMYV
-655 VRDILGAIYHE
+655 VRDILGALYHE
-666 PDTSTLVDKIGAR
+666 PDTSTMVDTTGAY

>member
-1 MNFIVILI
+1 MNFVVILI
-9 ILLTILICTLIAVFL
+9 VLLTVLICALMAAFL
-24 LKVKSSSRFTLDIG
+24 LKVKSSRRFTLDIG
-38 GGSTPRASG
+38 GGTPRASG
-47 GVENSSSSH
+47 GSENSPSSH
-56 FKPRIIGTGVFAGS
+56 FKSRINATGIFAGT
-70 VIAAL
+70 VIGAL

-120 GNRPSLVVIAEQSV
+120 GNRPSLVVLAEQSV
-134 LEDEIEMQLLS
+134 LEDEAELHILAA
-145 TLIGIPK
+145 LIGIPK
-152 AVLRLKIEN
+152 AVLRLKIED
-161 SLQGLQRG
+161 SSQGLQRG

-175 VSRRVVSYI
+175 VSRRVVSFI
-184 NAHPSLFSGV
+184 NAHPSLFDGV

-209 AGQVLGYTGVITSDQ
+209 AGQVLGYTGVITSEQ
-224 LKSSQDSQD
+224 LKASQDNQD
-233 EGKIVYEPGDVVGQS
+233 EGKITYEPGDVVGQS

-268 VDADGNIITQS
+268 VDADGNIVNHS
-279 SSVDAQSGSDV
+279 SSVEAQSGSDV
-290 VLTIDAGIQKAAE
+290 VLTLDADIQKAAE
-303 DSLDATIKRLQSSG
+303 DSLSSTIKRLQEHG
-317 KRDCCAGCAMVMDVT
+317 KPDCFGGCAIAMDVT
-332 NGEILA
+332 NGEIIA

-375 IAGQYPPASTIK
+375 IGGQYPSASTIK

-416 SAFGQYC
+416 AAFGQYC
-423 WLHTGHGSMT
+423 WLHTGHGPMT

-455 SSNRDGLQQ
+455 SSNKDGLQQ
-464 AFKKW
+464 MFKKW
-469 GLGSKFHI
+469 GLGSKSQI

-489 EKWKR
+489 EVWKR

-523 VTPLQMMCIYAGIAN
+523 VTPLQMLCVYAGIAN
-538 RGTIPQPHLMKSIK
+538 RGSIPQPHLMKSIK

-563 KCSTSIS
+563 KCSTRIS
-570 IDEHDEYMDLVQR
+570 VDEKDEYMDLIQR

-591 ESRAQAS
+591 ESQAQAS

-630 YDNPRYVVASV
+630 YDKPRYVVASV
-641 LENSGYGSEGAMYV
+641 LENSGFGSDGAMYV
-655 VRDILGAIYHE
+655 VRDILGALYHE
-666 PDTSTLVDKIGAR
+666 PDTSTMVDTTGAY

>member
-1 MNFIVILI
+1 MNFVVILI
-9 ILLTILICTLIAVFL
+9 VLLTVLICALMTAFL
-24 LKVKSSSRFTLDIG
+24 LKVKSSRRFTLDIG
-38 GGSTPRASG
+38 GGTPRASG
-47 GVENSSSSH
+47 GSENSPSSH
-56 FKPRIIGTGVFAGS
+56 FKSRINATGIFAGTIIG
-70 VIAAL
+70 AL

-120 GNRPSLVVIAEQSV
+120 GNRPSLVVLAEQSV
-134 LEDEIEMQLLS
+134 LEDEAELQILAA
-145 TLIGIPK
+145 LIGIPK
-152 AVLRLKIEN
+152 AVLRLKIED
-161 SLQGLQRG
+161 SSQGLQRG

-175 VSRRVVSYI
+175 VSRRVVSFI
-184 NAHPSLFSGV
+184 NAHPSLFGGV
-194 SIEARSQRSYPLGSL
+194 AIEARSQRSYPLGSL
-209 AGQVLGYTGVITSDQ
+209 AGQVLGYTGIITSEQ
-224 LKSSQDSQD
+224 LKASQDNQD
-233 EGKIVYEPGDVVGQS
+233 EGKITYEPGDVVGQS

-268 VDADGNIITQS
+268 VDADGNIVNHS
-279 SSVDAQSGSDV
+279 SSVEAQSGSDV
-290 VLTIDAGIQKAAE
+290 VLTLDVDIQKAAE
-303 DSLDATIKRLQSSG
+303 DSLSSTIKRLQEHG
-317 KRDCCAGCAMVMDVT
+317 KPDCFGGCAIAMDVT
-332 NGEILA
+332 NGEIIA

-375 IAGQYPPASTIK
+375 IGGQYPSASTIK

-416 SAFGQYC
+416 AAFGQYC
-423 WLHTGHGSMT
+423 WLHTGHGAMT

-455 SSNRDGLQQ
+455 SSNKDGLQQ
-464 AFKKW
+464 MFKKW
-469 GLGSKFHI
+469 GLGSKSQI

-489 EKWKR
+489 EAWKR

-523 VTPLQMMCIYAGIAN
+523 VTPLQMLCVYAGIAN
-538 RGTIPQPHLMKSIK
+538 RGSIPQPHLMKSIK

-563 KCSTSIS
+563 KCSTRIS
-570 IDEHDEYMDLVQR
+570 IDEKDEYMDLVQR

-591 ESRAQAS
+591 ESQAQAS

-641 LENSGYGSEGAMYV
+641 LENSGFGSDGAMYV
-655 VRDILGAIYHE
+655 VRDILGALYHE
-666 PDTSTLVDKIGAR
+666 PDTSTMVDTTGAH

>member
-1 MNFIVILI
+1 MNFVVILI
-9 ILLTILICTLIAVFL
+9 VLLTVLICALMAAFL
-24 LKVKSSSRFTLDIG
+24 LKVKSSRRFTLDIG
-38 GGSTPRASG
+38 GGTPRASG
-47 GVENSSSSH
+47 GSENSPSSH
-56 FKPRIIGTGVFAGS
+56 FKSRINATGIFAGT
-70 VIAAL
+70 VIGAL

-120 GNRPSLVVIAEQSV
+120 GNRPSLVVLAEQSV
-134 LEDEIEMQLLS
+134 LEDEAELHILAA
-145 TLIGIPK
+145 LIGIPK
-152 AVLRLKIEN
+152 AVLRLKIED
-161 SLQGLQRG
+161 SSQGLQRG

-175 VSRRVVSYI
+175 VSRRVVSFI
-184 NAHPSLFSGV
+184 NAHPSLFDGV

-209 AGQVLGYTGVITSDQ
+209 AGQVLGYTGVITSEQ
-224 LKSSQDSQD
+224 LKASQDNQD
-233 EGKIVYEPGDVVGQS
+233 EGKITYEPGDVVGQS

-268 VDADGNIITQS
+268 VDADGNIVNHS
-279 SSVDAQSGSDV
+279 SSVEAQSGSDV
-290 VLTIDAGIQKAAE
+290 VLTLDADIQKAAE
-303 DSLDATIKRLQSSG
+303 DSLSSTIKRLQEHG
-317 KRDCCAGCAMVMDVT
+317 KPDCFGGCAIAMDVT
-332 NGEILA
+332 NGEIIA

-375 IAGQYPPASTIK
+375 IGGQYPSASTIK

-416 SAFGQYC
+416 AAFGQYC
-423 WLHTGHGSMT
+423 WLHTGHGPMT

-455 SSNRDGLQQ
+455 SSNKDGLQQ
-464 AFKKW
+464 MFKKW
-469 GLGSKFHI
+469 GLGSKSQI

-489 EKWKR
+489 EAWKR

-523 VTPLQMMCIYAGIAN
+523 VTPLQMLCVYAGIAN
-538 RGTIPQPHLMKSIK
+538 RGSIPQPHLMKSIK

-563 KCSTSIS
+563 KCSTRIS
-570 IDEHDEYMDLVQR
+570 VDEKDEYMDMIQR

-591 ESRAQAS
+591 ESQAQAS

-630 YDNPRYVVASV
+630 YDKPRYVVASV
-641 LENSGYGSEGAMYV
+641 LENSGFGSDGAMYV
-655 VRDILGAIYHE
+655 VRDILGALYHE
-666 PDTSTLVDKIGAR
+666 PDTSTMVDTTGAY